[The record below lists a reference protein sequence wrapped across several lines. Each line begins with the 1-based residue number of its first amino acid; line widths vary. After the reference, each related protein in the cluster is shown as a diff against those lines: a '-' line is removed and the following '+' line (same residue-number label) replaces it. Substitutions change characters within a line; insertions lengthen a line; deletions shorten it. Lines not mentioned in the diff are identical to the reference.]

1 MIQEEDLD
9 MMEKTQ
15 QADCIAEN
23 KLRQMIN
30 DAKTCLEGLRPY
42 TTHVAQ
48 LALEDMIQQAEA
60 VVNQGEND
68 KNDESGLLPFTTKR
82 EFGDWHWNKED
93 ACQFAAKRYTM
104 ASVWFEPG
112 KAYSTYGLEDAL
124 AWFQTQDLRKP
135 LAVSEIE
142 KDNDSNL
149 SGKFTLSMAET
160 CEYYEKKCREF
171 LANVT
176 YGDSIG
182 QYSKSAGEA
191 LLQALNQLTKIRKE
205 NTKKTAENSVNP
217 DDTTIIAQALAACLN
232 ALWELRT
239 SRVLRSEI
247 NLELNSESG
256 GNLLLSAAQM
266 EEICHKIESDPLTK
280 SQYEQIKAL
289 ADSASL
295 EQRKSAYRALFA
307 PSDDY
312 EQLNREFVIKTNA
325 DNRPSFAIPKG
336 TVSAS
341 FALRLPREDNERD
354 GLGHIQVWNIGLKAS
369 EGENIHLDIE
379 TSNSIENLNSI
390 ENSNSI
396 ATSNRTEANEKV
408 KTDKESSGRVTLCNP
423 TSDHED
429 VWTYDKEILL
439 RDDAIYTVM
448 FDAKQDGKFKTGMQI
463 EITFFDK
470 NGKELGTYAE
480 TFNRKA
486 WLNTGLYNLYT
497 QCDAICYW
505 YTKDPTYA
513 EKSKIEMLHFLDDF
527 CQGAHHWLRYN
538 ERPEGSDA
546 YGGVQGGRILFT
558 IAVAYSMIRDSGVWS
573 KKETDRF
580 YGLVSYMLR
589 YLADLRDRTLL
600 TKERAQRGSSN
611 WQTDMH
617 IGAAAIMMA
626 IPDFP
631 NRKLWMYNS
640 EAVLRAQL
648 DYKLNADGSWPE
660 SLRYHFASLEHFS
673 LYARL
678 WERESGENWFVSK
691 NTDMPGLL
699 DMFRYPL
706 YTQTPPYA
714 YFNDCIA
721 TPPFGDHKLGNG
733 SEFALYGLYCD
744 QVAQYDK
751 DTAQK
756 MYATWCRA
764 KKPVKA
770 FWGESVTLENLMYP
784 STQQNGANASNLSKT
799 ADLVNSA
806 DSTNQADGHTYG
818 LDLTSCASFP
828 DSGIYVFRDHFGTP
842 QENYLAVMS
851 SPKKIGHGHKDQG
864 AFIYYYHCIP
874 VIMDSGIEGYFEAST
889 PWHICSY
896 SHAVMQFEAAPHG
909 PIKKTAGFINL
920 NAGTYSLERGWND
933 EPDCSKVTQLCLR
946 DKTDEKQDE
955 EKIEEQTSDK
965 SDSCE
970 SISMEIKNP
979 MGDGIQH
986 RTITIDH
993 LAETVT
999 IQDTVTDF
1007 SGQVLFNFPILA
1019 KSAVQNE
1026 NEILAD
1032 GYYGVKIKITIYSKA
1047 ESVVVEPGRATPMA
1061 PDANDHTDLLYL
1073 RIKAKAE
1080 DGVAIT
1086 IAPNK

>member
-1 MIQEEDLD
+1 MITHRLEKQFCKFQEEDSD
-9 MMEKTQ
+9 MIEK
-15 QADCIAEN
+15 ELR
-23 KLRQMIN
+23 KLIGE
-30 DAKTCLEGLRPY
+30 AKACLTDLRPY

-60 VVNQGEND
+60 AVNQDEND
-68 KNDESGLLPFTTKR
+68 ACGLLPFTTKR

-93 ACQFAAKRYTM
+93 ACNFAKKRYTM
-104 ASVWFEPG
+104 ASVFFEPR
-112 KAYSTYGLEDAL
+112 KVYSTYGLEDAL
-124 AWFQTQDLRKP
+124 AWFKTQDLRKP
-135 LAVSEIE
+135 LAASEINE
-142 KDNDSNL
+142 KSYE
-149 SGKFTLSMAET
+149 KQACEFLSMAET
-160 CEYYEKKCREF
+160 CEYYEKICREF

-176 YGDSIG
+176 YGEAIG
-182 QYSKSAGEA
+182 QYSSSAGEA
-191 LLQALNQLTKIRKE
+191 LSQALNQLTKARKE
-205 NTKKTAENSVNP
+205 NEKSTADNSENT
-217 DDTTIIAQALAACLN
+217 DTTASTIASAATSTIAKALAACLN
-232 ALWELRT
+232 ALWELRL
-239 SRVLRSEI
+239 SRVLCSES
-247 NLELNSESG
+247 NLESG
-256 GNLLLSAAQM
+256 GNILLSAAHM
-266 EEICHKIESDPLTK
+266 EEIRHKIESDPLTK
-280 SQYEQIKAL
+280 GQYEQIKAL

-295 EQRKSAYRALFA
+295 EQRKSAYSALFA
-307 PSDDY
+307 TSDNY
-312 EQLNREFVIKTNA
+312 EQLNREFVIETSA
-325 DNRPSFAIPKG
+325 GNRPSFAVPKK
-336 TVSAS
+336 TVSAL
-341 FALRLPREDNERD
+341 FALRLLREDNERD

-379 TSNSIENLNSI
+379 TANSLEV
-390 ENSNSI
+390 
-396 ATSNRTEANEKV
+396 NERKTAVCKV
-408 KTDKESSGRVTLCNP
+408 KLCNK
-423 TSDHED
+423 TSDNEA
-429 VWTYDKEILL
+429 VWIYDKAIAM

-448 FDAKQDGKFKTGMQI
+448 FDAKQDGKLKKGMQI
-463 EITFFDK
+463 ELTFFDK
-470 NGKELGTYAE
+470 DGKKLGTRE
-480 TFNRKA
+480 ENFNRKA
-486 WLNTGLYNLYT
+486 WLDVKKYNLYT

-505 YTKDPTYA
+505 YTKNTAYA

-558 IAVAYSMIRDSGVWS
+558 IAVAYSMIRDSGVWN
-573 KKETDRF
+573 KEEKERF

-600 TKERAQRGSSN
+600 TNERAQRGSSN

-617 IGAAAIMMA
+617 IGSAAIMMA

-660 SLRYHFASLEHFS
+660 SPRYHFASLEHFS

-678 WERESGENWFVSK
+678 WERESGENWFISK
-691 NTDMPGLL
+691 NANMPGLI

-714 YFNDCIA
+714 YFNDSIA

-733 SEFALYGLYCD
+733 TEFALYGLYCD

-764 KKPVKA
+764 NKPVKG
-770 FWGESVTLENLMYP
+770 FWGESVTLENLMYS
-784 STQQNGANASNLSKT
+784 STLQGGANAPASF
-799 ADLVNSA
+799 DLK
-806 DSTNQADGHTYG
+806 
-818 LDLTSCASFP
+818 SCASFP
-828 DSGIYVFRDHFGTP
+828 NSGIYVFRDHFGTP

-851 SPKKIGHGHKDQG
+851 SPKNIGHGHKDQG

-896 SHAVMQFEAAPHG
+896 SHAVMQFEAPPHG
-909 PIKKTAGFINL
+909 PIEKTAGFINL
-920 NAGTYSLERGWND
+920 SAGTYSLERGWND
-933 EPDCSKVTQLCLR
+933 APDCSKVTQLCLN
-946 DKTDEKQDE
+946 DKN
-955 EKIEEQTSDK
+955 
-965 SDSCE
+965 DSCE

-979 MGDGIQH
+979 KGDGLQH
-986 RTITIDH
+986 RKIMIDH

-999 IQDTVTDF
+999 VQDTVTDF
-1007 SGQVLFNFPILA
+1007 SGQVLFNLPILA
-1019 KSAVQNE
+1019 KSAVQNG

-1032 GYYGVKIKITIYSKA
+1032 GYYGVKIKITIHSNA
-1047 ESVVVEPGRATPMA
+1047 ESVVIESGRATPMA
-1061 PDANDHTDLLYL
+1061 PGANDHTDLLYL

-1086 IAPNK
+1086 IAPYKER

>member
-1 MIQEEDLD
+1 MIENELRKLIQESKACL
-9 MMEKTQ
+9 
-15 QADCIAEN
+15 AD
-23 KLRQMIN
+23 
-30 DAKTCLEGLRPY
+30 LRPY
-42 TTHVAQ
+42 TTYVAQ
-48 LALEDMIQQAEA
+48 LALEDMIQQAEVA
-60 VVNQGEND
+60 VNQDEND
-68 KNDESGLLPFTTKR
+68 ECGLLPFTTKR

-93 ACQFAAKRYTM
+93 ACQFAKKRYTM

-124 AWFQTQDLRKP
+124 AWFKTQDLRKP
-135 LAVSEIE
+135 LAVSEINE
-142 KDNDSNL
+142 KSYE
-149 SGKFTLSMAET
+149 KQACEFLSMAET
-160 CEYYEKKCREF
+160 CEYYEKICREF
-171 LANVT
+171 LNNMT
-176 YGDSIG
+176 YGNSIG
-182 QYSKSAGEA
+182 QYSNLAGEA
-191 LLQALNQLTKIRKE
+191 LSQALNQLTKIREE
-205 NTKKTAENSVNP
+205 NTDITA
-217 DDTTIIAQALAACLN
+217 IAKELAACLN
-232 ALWELRT
+232 ALWELRL
-239 SRVLRSEI
+239 SRVLCSESD
-247 NLELNSESG
+247 LESG
-256 GNLLLSAAQM
+256 GNILLSAAQM
-266 EEICHKIESDPLTK
+266 EEIRHKIESDSLTK
-280 SQYEQIKAL
+280 GQYEQIKAV

-295 EQRKSAYRALFA
+295 EQRKSAYSALFA
-307 PSDDY
+307 TSDNY
-312 EQLNREFVIKTNA
+312 EQLNREFVIETSA
-325 DNRPSFAIPKG
+325 GNRPSFAVPKG

-369 EGENIHLDIE
+369 EGKNILLE
-379 TSNSIENLNSI
+379 TKDTV
-390 ENSNSI
+390 
-396 ATSNRTEANEKV
+396 A
-408 KTDKESSGRVTLCNP
+408 LCNK
-423 TSDHED
+423 TSDHEA
-429 VWTYDKEILL
+429 VWIYDKEIFL

-448 FDAKQDGKFKTGMQI
+448 FDAKQDGKLKKGMQI
-463 EITFFDK
+463 ELTFFDK
-470 NGKELGTYAE
+470 DGKKLGTRE
-480 TFNRKA
+480 EDFNRKA
-486 WLNTGLYNLYT
+486 WLYVKKYNLYT

-505 YTKDPTYA
+505 YTKDTAYA

-558 IAVAYSMIRDSGVWS
+558 IAVAYSMIRDSGVWN
-573 KKETDRF
+573 KEEKDRF

-617 IGAAAIMMA
+617 IGSAAIMMA

-660 SLRYHFASLEHFS
+660 SPRYHFASLEHFS

-678 WERESGENWFVSK
+678 WERESGENWFISR
-691 NTDMPGLL
+691 NANMPGLI

-714 YFNDCIA
+714 YFNDSIA

-733 SEFALYGLYCD
+733 TEFALYGLYCD
-744 QVAQYDK
+744 QVAQYDR

-764 KKPVKA
+764 NKPVKG
-770 FWGESVTLENLMYP
+770 FWGESVTLENLMYS
-784 STQQNGANASNLSKT
+784 STLQGEANTPASLE
-799 ADLVNSA
+799 
-806 DSTNQADGHTYG
+806 
-818 LDLTSCASFP
+818 LTSCAAFP
-828 DSGIYVFRDHFGTP
+828 NSGIYVFRDHFGTP

-851 SPKKIGHGHKDQG
+851 SPKRIGHGHKDQG

-896 SHAVMQFEAAPHG
+896 SHAVMQFEAPPHG
-909 PIKKTAGFINL
+909 PIKKTSGFINL
-920 NAGTYSLERGWND
+920 SAGTYSLERGWND
-933 EPDCSKVTQLCLR
+933 GPDCSKVTQLCLD
-946 DKTDEKQDE
+946 DKN
-955 EKIEEQTSDK
+955 
-965 SDSCE
+965 DSCE

-979 MGDGIQH
+979 KGCGVQH
-986 RTITIDH
+986 RKITINH
-993 LAETVT
+993 RAETVT
-999 IQDTVTDF
+999 VQDTVTDF
-1007 SGQVLFNFPILA
+1007 SDNVLFNLPILA

-1032 GYYGVKIKITIYSKA
+1032 GYYGVKIKITIHSNT
-1047 ESVVVEPGRATPMA
+1047 ESVVIESGRATPMA
-1061 PDANDHTDLLYL
+1061 PGANDHTDLLYL

-1086 IAPNK
+1086 IAPYEAN

>member
-1 MIQEEDLD
+1 MTAQQELKIWIIEA
-9 MMEKTQ
+9 TQ
-15 QADCIAEN
+15 
-23 KLRQMIN
+23 
-30 DAKTCLEGLRPY
+30 CLTELSPY

-60 VVNQGEND
+60 AVAIADNAQNNGASCE
-68 KNDESGLLPFTTKR
+68 EILPFTSKR
-82 EFGDWHWNKED
+82 EFGDWHWNKAD
-93 ACQFAAKRYTM
+93 ACQFATKRYTM

-112 KAYSTYGLEDAL
+112 KVYSTYGLEDAL
-124 AWFQTQDLRKP
+124 EWFKTQDLRKP

-142 KDNDSNL
+142 KNNDANQ
-149 SGKFTLSMAET
+149 SGKLELSMVET
-160 CEYYEKKCREF
+160 CEYYEKICREF
-171 LANVT
+171 LSNVT
-176 YGDSIG
+176 YGESIG
-182 QYSKSAGEA
+182 QYSNVAGNA
-191 LLQALNQLTKIRKE
+191 LSQALNQLTKIREE
-205 NTKKTAENSVNP
+205 NKKSTADTSVNTDDTTVSPDDATANP
-217 DDTTIIAQALAACLN
+217 DDTTAIAKALAACLN

-247 NLELNSESG
+247 NSELNSELG

-266 EEICHKIESDPLTK
+266 EEIRQKIESDPLTK
-280 SQYEQIKAL
+280 DQYEQIKAL

-312 EQLNREFVIKTNA
+312 EQLNREFVIETSA
-325 DNRPSFAIPKG
+325 GNRPSFAVPKG

-341 FALRLPREDNERD
+341 FTLRLPREDNERD
-354 GLGHIQVWNIGLKAS
+354 GLGLIQVWNIGLKAS

-379 TSNSIENLNSI
+379 TANSLEM
-390 ENSNSI
+390 
-396 ATSNRTEANEKV
+396 NERA
-408 KTDKESSGRVTLCNP
+408 ESVRRVTLCNP
-423 TSDHED
+423 TSDHEA
-429 VWTYDKEILL
+429 VWTYDKAISL

-448 FDAKQDGKFKTGMQI
+448 FDAKQDGKLKADMQI
-463 EITFFDK
+463 ELTFFDK
-470 NGKELGTYAE
+470 DGKKLGTRE
-480 TFNRKA
+480 EHFNRKA
-486 WLNTGLYNLYT
+486 WLDVKKYNLYT

-505 YTKDPTYA
+505 YTKDTTYA

-573 KKETDRF
+573 KEETERF

-617 IGAAAIMMA
+617 IGTAAIMMA

-631 NRKLWMYNS
+631 NRKIWMYNS

-691 NTDMPGLL
+691 NANMPGLL

-744 QVAQYDK
+744 QVAQYDR

-764 KKPVKA
+764 KKPVKG

-784 STQQNGANASNLSKT
+784 STPQEAT
-799 ADLVNSA
+799 NSVE
-806 DSTNQADGHTYG
+806 G
-818 LDLTSCASFP
+818 LALTSCASFP

-842 QENYLAVMS
+842 KENYLAVMS

-896 SHAVMQFEAAPHG
+896 SHAVMQFEAPPHG
-909 PIKKTAGFINL
+909 PIEKTAGFINL
-920 NAGTYSLERGWND
+920 SAGTYSLERGWND
-933 EPDCSKVTQLCLR
+933 GPDYSKVTQLCLR
-946 DKTDEKQDE
+946 DKNDN
-955 EKIEEQTSDK
+955 
-965 SDSCE
+965 CE
-970 SISMEIKNP
+970 SISMEIKNSK
-979 MGDGIQH
+979 GDGIQH

-999 IQDTVTDF
+999 VQDTVTDF
-1007 SGQVLFNFPILA
+1007 SGKVLFNLPILA
-1019 KSAVQNE
+1019 KSAVQNG

-1032 GYYGVKIKITIYSKA
+1032 GYYGVKIKITIHSKA
-1047 ESVVVEPGRATPMA
+1047 ESVVIEPGRATPMA

-1086 IAPNK
+1086 IAPYQEKSR

>member
-1 MIQEEDLD
+1 MIESELR
-9 MMEKTQ
+9 
-15 QADCIAEN
+15 
-23 KLRQMIN
+23 KLIGE
-30 DAKTCLEGLRPY
+30 AKTCLADLRPY

-60 VVNQGEND
+60 AVNQDEND
-68 KNDESGLLPFTTKR
+68 ACGLLPFTTKR

-93 ACQFAAKRYTM
+93 ACNFAKKRYTM
-104 ASVWFEPG
+104 ASVFFEPR
-112 KAYSTYGLEDAL
+112 KVYSTYGLEDAL
-124 AWFQTQDLRKP
+124 AWFKTQDLRKP
-135 LAVSEIE
+135 LAASEINE
-142 KDNDSNL
+142 KSYE
-149 SGKFTLSMAET
+149 KQACEFLSMAET
-160 CEYYEKKCREF
+160 CEYYEKICREF

-176 YGDSIG
+176 YGEAIG
-182 QYSKSAGEA
+182 QYSSSAGEA
-191 LLQALNQLTKIRKE
+191 LSQALNQLTKARKE
-205 NTKKTAENSVNP
+205 NEKSTADNSENT
-217 DDTTIIAQALAACLN
+217 DTTASTIASAATSTIAKALAACLN
-232 ALWELRT
+232 ALWELRL
-239 SRVLRSEI
+239 SRVLCSES
-247 NLELNSESG
+247 NLESG
-256 GNLLLSAAQM
+256 GNILLSAAQM
-266 EEICHKIESDPLTK
+266 EEIRHKIESDPLTK
-280 SQYEQIKAL
+280 CQYEQIKAL

-295 EQRKSAYRALFA
+295 EQRKSAYSALFA
-307 PSDDY
+307 TSDNY
-312 EQLNREFVIKTNA
+312 EQLNREFVIETSA
-325 DNRPSFAIPKG
+325 GNRPSFAVPTG

-341 FALRLPREDNERD
+341 FTLRLPREDNERD

-379 TSNSIENLNSI
+379 T
-390 ENSNSI
+390 ENSL
-396 ATSNRTEANEKV
+396 EVNECA
-408 KTDKESSGRVTLCNP
+408 ESVRRVTLCNK

-429 VWTYDKEILL
+429 VWTYDKEISL

-448 FDAKQDGKFKTGMQI
+448 FDAKQDGKLKKGMQI
-463 EITFFDK
+463 ELTFFDK
-470 NGKELGTYAE
+470 DGNKLGTRE
-480 TFNRKA
+480 ENFNRKA
-486 WLNTGLYNLYT
+486 WLDVKKYNLYT

-505 YTKDPTYA
+505 YTKNTAYA

-558 IAVAYSMIRDSGVWS
+558 IAVAYSMIRDSGVWN
-573 KKETDRF
+573 KEEKERF

-600 TKERAQRGSSN
+600 TNERAQRGSSN

-617 IGAAAIMMA
+617 IGSAAIMMA

-660 SLRYHFASLEHFS
+660 SPRYHFASLEHFS

-678 WERESGENWFVSK
+678 WERESGENWFISK
-691 NTDMPGLL
+691 NANMPGLI

-714 YFNDCIA
+714 YFNDSIA

-733 SEFALYGLYCD
+733 TEFALYGLYCD

-764 KKPVKA
+764 NKPVKG
-770 FWGESVTLENLMYP
+770 FWGESVTLENLMYS
-784 STQQNGANASNLSKT
+784 STLQGGANAPAS
-799 ADLVNSA
+799 
-806 DSTNQADGHTYG
+806 

-828 DSGIYVFRDHFGTP
+828 NSGIYVFRDHFGTP

-851 SPKKIGHGHKDQG
+851 SPKNIGHGHKDQG

-896 SHAVMQFEAAPHG
+896 SHAVMQFEAPPHG
-909 PIKKTAGFINL
+909 PIEKTAGFINL
-920 NAGTYSLERGWND
+920 SAGTYSLERGWND
-933 EPDCSKVTQLCLR
+933 APDCSKVTQLCLN
-946 DKTDEKQDE
+946 DKN
-955 EKIEEQTSDK
+955 
-965 SDSCE
+965 DSCE

-979 MGDGIQH
+979 KGDGLQH
-986 RTITIDH
+986 RKIMIDH

-999 IQDTVTDF
+999 VQDTVTDF
-1007 SGQVLFNFPILA
+1007 SGQVLFNLPILA
-1019 KSAVQNE
+1019 KSAVQNG

-1032 GYYGVKIKITIYSKA
+1032 GYYGVKIKITIHSNA
-1047 ESVVVEPGRATPMA
+1047 ESVVIESGRATPMA
-1061 PDANDHTDLLYL
+1061 PGANDHTDLLYL

-1086 IAPNK
+1086 IAPYKER

>member
-1 MIQEEDLD
+1 MIENELRKLIQESKACL
-9 MMEKTQ
+9 
-15 QADCIAEN
+15 AD
-23 KLRQMIN
+23 
-30 DAKTCLEGLRPY
+30 LRPY
-42 TTHVAQ
+42 TTYVAQ

-60 VVNQGEND
+60 AVNQDEND
-68 KNDESGLLPFTTKR
+68 ECGLLPFTTKR

-93 ACQFAAKRYTM
+93 ACQFAKKRYTM

-124 AWFQTQDLRKP
+124 AWFKTQDLRKP
-135 LAVSEIE
+135 LAVSEINE
-142 KDNDSNL
+142 KSYEKQACEFL
-149 SGKFTLSMAET
+149 PMAET
-160 CEYYEKKCREF
+160 CEYYEKICREF
-171 LANVT
+171 LNNIT
-176 YGDSIG
+176 YGNSIG
-182 QYSKSAGEA
+182 QYSNLAGEA
-191 LLQALNQLTKIRKE
+191 LSQALNQLTKIREE
-205 NTKKTAENSVNP
+205 NTDITA
-217 DDTTIIAQALAACLN
+217 IAKELAACLN
-232 ALWELRT
+232 ALWELRL
-239 SRVLRSEI
+239 SRVLCSES
-247 NLELNSESG
+247 NLESG
-256 GNLLLSAAQM
+256 GNILLSAAQM
-266 EEICHKIESDPLTK
+266 EEIRHKIESDSLTK
-280 SQYEQIKAL
+280 GQYEQIKAV

-295 EQRKSAYRALFA
+295 EQRKSAYSALFA
-307 PSDDY
+307 TIDDY
-312 EQLNREFVIKTNA
+312 EQLNREFVIETSA
-325 DNRPSFAIPKG
+325 GNRPSFAVPKG

-341 FALRLPREDNERD
+341 FTLRLPCEDNERD

-369 EGENIHLDIE
+369 EGKNILLE
-379 TSNSIENLNSI
+379 TKD
-390 ENSNSI
+390 
-396 ATSNRTEANEKV
+396 T
-408 KTDKESSGRVTLCNP
+408 VTLCNK
-423 TSDHED
+423 TSDHEA
-429 VWTYDKEILL
+429 VWIYDKEIFL

-448 FDAKQDGKFKTGMQI
+448 FDAKQDGKLKKGMQI
-463 EITFFDK
+463 ELTFFDK
-470 NGKELGTYAE
+470 DGKKLGTRE
-480 TFNRKA
+480 EDFNRKA
-486 WLNTGLYNLYT
+486 WLYVKKYNLYT

-505 YTKDPTYA
+505 YTKDTAYA

-558 IAVAYSMIRDSGVWS
+558 IAVAYSMIRDSGVWN
-573 KKETDRF
+573 KEEKDRF

-600 TKERAQRGSSN
+600 TKERAQRGSSI

-617 IGAAAIMMA
+617 IGSAAIMMA

-660 SLRYHFASLEHFS
+660 SPRYHFASLEHFS

-678 WERESGENWFVSK
+678 WERESGENWFISR
-691 NTDMPGLL
+691 NANMPGLI

-714 YFNDCIA
+714 YFNDSIA

-733 SEFALYGLYCD
+733 TEFALYGLYCD
-744 QVAQYDK
+744 QVAQYDR

-764 KKPVKA
+764 NKPVKG
-770 FWGESVTLENLMYP
+770 FWGESVTLENLMYS
-784 STQQNGANASNLSKT
+784 STLQGEANTPASLE
-799 ADLVNSA
+799 
-806 DSTNQADGHTYG
+806 
-818 LDLTSCASFP
+818 LTSCAAFP
-828 DSGIYVFRDHFGTP
+828 NSGIYVFRDHFGTP

-851 SPKKIGHGHKDQG
+851 SPKRIGHGHKDQG

-896 SHAVMQFEAAPHG
+896 SHAVMQFEAPPHG
-909 PIKKTAGFINL
+909 PIKKTSGFINL
-920 NAGTYSLERGWND
+920 SAGTYSLERGWND
-933 EPDCSKVTQLCLR
+933 GPDCSKVTQLCLD
-946 DKTDEKQDE
+946 DKN
-955 EKIEEQTSDK
+955 
-965 SDSCE
+965 DSCE
-970 SISMEIKNP
+970 SISMEIENP
-979 MGDGIQH
+979 KGCGVQH
-986 RTITIDH
+986 RKITINH
-993 LAETVT
+993 RAETVT
-999 IQDTVTDF
+999 VQDTVTDF
-1007 SGQVLFNFPILA
+1007 SDNVLFNLPILA

-1032 GYYGVKIKITIYSKA
+1032 GYYGVKIKITIHSNT
-1047 ESVVVEPGRATPMA
+1047 ESVVIESGRATPMA
-1061 PDANDHTDLLYL
+1061 PGANDHTDLLYL

-1086 IAPNK
+1086 IAPYEAN

>member
-1 MIQEEDLD
+1 MIENELRKLIQESKACL
-9 MMEKTQ
+9 
-15 QADCIAEN
+15 AD
-23 KLRQMIN
+23 
-30 DAKTCLEGLRPY
+30 LRPY
-42 TTHVAQ
+42 TTYVAQ
-48 LALEDMIQQAEA
+48 LALEDMIQQAEVA
-60 VVNQGEND
+60 VNQDEND
-68 KNDESGLLPFTTKR
+68 ECGLLPFTTKR

-93 ACQFAAKRYTM
+93 ACQFAKKRYTM

-124 AWFQTQDLRKP
+124 AWFKTQDLRKP
-135 LAVSEIE
+135 LAVSEINE
-142 KDNDSNL
+142 KSYE
-149 SGKFTLSMAET
+149 KQACEFLSMAET
-160 CEYYEKKCREF
+160 CEYYEKICREF
-171 LANVT
+171 LNNMT
-176 YGDSIG
+176 YGNSIG
-182 QYSKSAGEA
+182 QYSNLAGEA
-191 LLQALNQLTKIRKE
+191 LSQALNQLTKIREE
-205 NTKKTAENSVNP
+205 NTDITA
-217 DDTTIIAQALAACLN
+217 IAKELAACLN
-232 ALWELRT
+232 ALWELRL
-239 SRVLRSEI
+239 SRVLCSES
-247 NLELNSESG
+247 NLESG
-256 GNLLLSAAQM
+256 GNILLSAAQM
-266 EEICHKIESDPLTK
+266 EEIRHKIESDSLTK
-280 SQYEQIKAL
+280 GQYEQIKAV

-295 EQRKSAYRALFA
+295 EQRKSAYSALFA
-307 PSDDY
+307 TSDNY
-312 EQLNREFVIKTNA
+312 EQLNREFVIETSA
-325 DNRPSFAIPKG
+325 GNRPSFAVPKG

-369 EGENIHLDIE
+369 EGKNILLE
-379 TSNSIENLNSI
+379 TKDTV
-390 ENSNSI
+390 
-396 ATSNRTEANEKV
+396 A
-408 KTDKESSGRVTLCNP
+408 LCNK
-423 TSDHED
+423 TSDHEA
-429 VWTYDKEILL
+429 VWIYDKEIFL

-448 FDAKQDGKFKTGMQI
+448 FDAKQDGKLKKGMQI
-463 EITFFDK
+463 ELTFFDK
-470 NGKELGTYAE
+470 DGKKLGTRE
-480 TFNRKA
+480 IDFNRKA
-486 WLNTGLYNLYT
+486 WLYVKKYNLYT

-505 YTKDPTYA
+505 YTKDTAYA

-558 IAVAYSMIRDSGVWS
+558 IAVAYSMIRDSGVWN
-573 KKETDRF
+573 KEEKDRF

-617 IGAAAIMMA
+617 IGSAAIMMA

-660 SLRYHFASLEHFS
+660 SPRYHFASLEHFS

-678 WERESGENWFVSK
+678 WERESGENWFISR
-691 NTDMPGLL
+691 NANMPGLI

-714 YFNDCIA
+714 YFNDSIA

-733 SEFALYGLYCD
+733 TEFALYGLYCD
-744 QVAQYDK
+744 QVAQYDR

-764 KKPVKA
+764 NKPVKG
-770 FWGESVTLENLMYP
+770 FWGESVTLENLMYS
-784 STQQNGANASNLSKT
+784 STLQGEANTPASLE
-799 ADLVNSA
+799 
-806 DSTNQADGHTYG
+806 
-818 LDLTSCASFP
+818 LTSCAAFP
-828 DSGIYVFRDHFGTP
+828 NSGIYVFRDHFGTP

-851 SPKKIGHGHKDQG
+851 SPKRIGHGHKDQG

-896 SHAVMQFEAAPHG
+896 SHAVMQFEAPPHG
-909 PIKKTAGFINL
+909 PIKKTSGFINL
-920 NAGTYSLERGWND
+920 SAGTYSLERGWND
-933 EPDCSKVTQLCLR
+933 GPDCSKVTQLCLD
-946 DKTDEKQDE
+946 DKN
-955 EKIEEQTSDK
+955 
-965 SDSCE
+965 DSCE

-979 MGDGIQH
+979 KGCGVQH
-986 RTITIDH
+986 RKITINH
-993 LAETVT
+993 RAETVT
-999 IQDTVTDF
+999 VQDTVTDF
-1007 SGQVLFNFPILA
+1007 SDNVLFNLPILA

-1032 GYYGVKIKITIYSKA
+1032 GYYGVKIKITIHSNT
-1047 ESVVVEPGRATPMA
+1047 ESVVIESGRATPMA
-1061 PDANDHTDLLYL
+1061 PGANDHTDLLYL

-1086 IAPNK
+1086 IAPYEAN

>member
-1 MIQEEDLD
+1 MIENELRKLIQESKACL
-9 MMEKTQ
+9 
-15 QADCIAEN
+15 AD
-23 KLRQMIN
+23 
-30 DAKTCLEGLRPY
+30 LRPY
-42 TTHVAQ
+42 TTYVAQ

-60 VVNQGEND
+60 AVNQDEND
-68 KNDESGLLPFTTKR
+68 ECGLLPFTTKR

-93 ACQFAAKRYTM
+93 ACQFAKKRYTM

-124 AWFQTQDLRKP
+124 AWFKTQDLRKP
-135 LAVSEIE
+135 LAVSEINE
-142 KDNDSNL
+142 KSYEKQACEFL
-149 SGKFTLSMAET
+149 PMAET
-160 CEYYEKKCREF
+160 CEYYEKICREF
-171 LANVT
+171 LNNIT
-176 YGDSIG
+176 YGNSIG
-182 QYSKSAGEA
+182 QYSNLAGEA
-191 LLQALNQLTKIRKE
+191 LSQALNQLTKIREE
-205 NTKKTAENSVNP
+205 NTDITA
-217 DDTTIIAQALAACLN
+217 IAKELAACLN
-232 ALWELRT
+232 ALWELRL
-239 SRVLRSEI
+239 SRVLCSES
-247 NLELNSESG
+247 NLESG
-256 GNLLLSAAQM
+256 GNILLSAAQM
-266 EEICHKIESDPLTK
+266 EEIRHKIESDSLTK
-280 SQYEQIKAL
+280 GQYEQIKAV

-295 EQRKSAYRALFA
+295 EQRKSAYSALFA
-307 PSDDY
+307 TIDDY
-312 EQLNREFVIKTNA
+312 EQLNREFVIETSA
-325 DNRPSFAIPKG
+325 GNRPSFAVPKG

-341 FALRLPREDNERD
+341 FTLRLPCEDNERD

-369 EGENIHLDIE
+369 EGKNILLE
-379 TSNSIENLNSI
+379 TKD
-390 ENSNSI
+390 
-396 ATSNRTEANEKV
+396 T
-408 KTDKESSGRVTLCNP
+408 VTLCNK
-423 TSDHED
+423 TSDHEA
-429 VWTYDKEILL
+429 VWIYDKEIFL

-448 FDAKQDGKFKTGMQI
+448 FDAKQDGKLKKGMQI
-463 EITFFDK
+463 ELTFFDK
-470 NGKELGTYAE
+470 DGKKLGTRE
-480 TFNRKA
+480 EDFNRKA
-486 WLNTGLYNLYT
+486 WLYVKKYNLYT

-505 YTKDPTYA
+505 YTKDTAYA

-558 IAVAYSMIRDSGVWS
+558 IAVAYSMIRDSGVWN
-573 KKETDRF
+573 KEEKDRF

-617 IGAAAIMMA
+617 IGSAAIMMA

-660 SLRYHFASLEHFS
+660 SPRYHFASLEHFS

-678 WERESGENWFVSK
+678 WERESGENWFISR
-691 NTDMPGLL
+691 NANMPGLI

-714 YFNDCIA
+714 YFNDSIA

-733 SEFALYGLYCD
+733 TEFALYGLYCD
-744 QVAQYDK
+744 QVAQYDR

-764 KKPVKA
+764 NKPVKG
-770 FWGESVTLENLMYP
+770 FWGESVTLENLMYS
-784 STQQNGANASNLSKT
+784 STLQGEANTPASLE
-799 ADLVNSA
+799 
-806 DSTNQADGHTYG
+806 
-818 LDLTSCASFP
+818 LTSCAAFP
-828 DSGIYVFRDHFGTP
+828 NSGIYVFRDHFGTP

-851 SPKKIGHGHKDQG
+851 SPERIGHGHKDQG

-896 SHAVMQFEAAPHG
+896 SHAVMQFEAPPHG
-909 PIKKTAGFINL
+909 PIKKTSGFINL
-920 NAGTYSLERGWND
+920 SAGTYSLERGWND
-933 EPDCSKVTQLCLR
+933 GPDCSKVTQLCLD
-946 DKTDEKQDE
+946 DKN
-955 EKIEEQTSDK
+955 
-965 SDSCE
+965 DSCE
-970 SISMEIKNP
+970 SISMEIENP
-979 MGDGIQH
+979 KGCGVQH
-986 RTITIDH
+986 RKITINH
-993 LAETVT
+993 RAETVT
-999 IQDTVTDF
+999 VQDTVTDF
-1007 SGQVLFNFPILA
+1007 SDNVLFNLPILA

-1032 GYYGVKIKITIYSKA
+1032 GYYGVKIKITIHSNT
-1047 ESVVVEPGRATPMA
+1047 ESVVIESGRATPMA
-1061 PDANDHTDLLYL
+1061 PGANDHTDLLYL

-1086 IAPNK
+1086 IAPYEAN

>member
-1 MIQEEDLD
+1 MIENELRKLIQESKACL
-9 MMEKTQ
+9 
-15 QADCIAEN
+15 AD
-23 KLRQMIN
+23 
-30 DAKTCLEGLRPY
+30 LRPY
-42 TTHVAQ
+42 TTYVAQ

-60 VVNQGEND
+60 AVNQDEND
-68 KNDESGLLPFTTKR
+68 ECGLLPFTTKR

-93 ACQFAAKRYTM
+93 ACQFAKKRYTM

-124 AWFQTQDLRKP
+124 AWFKTQDLRKP
-135 LAVSEIE
+135 LAVSEINE
-142 KDNDSNL
+142 KSYEKQACEFL
-149 SGKFTLSMAET
+149 PMAET
-160 CEYYEKKCREF
+160 CEYYEKICREF
-171 LANVT
+171 LNNIT
-176 YGDSIG
+176 YGNSIG
-182 QYSKSAGEA
+182 QYSNLAGEA
-191 LLQALNQLTKIRKE
+191 LSQALNQLTKIREE
-205 NTKKTAENSVNP
+205 NTDITA
-217 DDTTIIAQALAACLN
+217 IAKELAACLN
-232 ALWELRT
+232 ALWELRL
-239 SRVLRSEI
+239 SRVLCSES
-247 NLELNSESG
+247 NLESG
-256 GNLLLSAAQM
+256 GNILLSAAQM
-266 EEICHKIESDPLTK
+266 EEIRHKIESDSLTK
-280 SQYEQIKAL
+280 GQYEQIKAV

-295 EQRKSAYRALFA
+295 EQRKSAYSALFA
-307 PSDDY
+307 TIDDY
-312 EQLNREFVIKTNA
+312 EQLNREFVIETSA
-325 DNRPSFAIPKG
+325 GNRPSFAVPKG

-341 FALRLPREDNERD
+341 FTLRLPCEDNERD

-369 EGENIHLDIE
+369 EGKNILLE
-379 TSNSIENLNSI
+379 TKDTV
-390 ENSNSI
+390 
-396 ATSNRTEANEKV
+396 A
-408 KTDKESSGRVTLCNP
+408 LCNK
-423 TSDHED
+423 TSDHEA
-429 VWTYDKEILL
+429 VWIYDKEIFL

-448 FDAKQDGKFKTGMQI
+448 FDAKQDGKLKKGMQI
-463 EITFFDK
+463 ELTFFDK
-470 NGKELGTYAE
+470 DGKKLGTRE
-480 TFNRKA
+480 EDFNRKA
-486 WLNTGLYNLYT
+486 WLYVKKYNLYT

-505 YTKDPTYA
+505 YTKDTAYA

-558 IAVAYSMIRDSGVWS
+558 IAVAYSMIRDSGVWN
-573 KKETDRF
+573 KEEKDRF

-617 IGAAAIMMA
+617 IGSAAIMMA

-660 SLRYHFASLEHFS
+660 SPRYHFASLEHFS

-678 WERESGENWFVSK
+678 WERESGENWFISR
-691 NTDMPGLL
+691 NANMPGLI

-714 YFNDCIA
+714 YFNDSIA

-733 SEFALYGLYCD
+733 TEFALYGLYCD
-744 QVAQYDK
+744 QVAQYDR

-764 KKPVKA
+764 NKPVKG
-770 FWGESVTLENLMYP
+770 FWGESVTLENLMYS
-784 STQQNGANASNLSKT
+784 STLQGEANTPASLE
-799 ADLVNSA
+799 
-806 DSTNQADGHTYG
+806 
-818 LDLTSCASFP
+818 LTSCAAFP
-828 DSGIYVFRDHFGTP
+828 NSGIYVFRDHFGTP

-851 SPKKIGHGHKDQG
+851 SPKRIGHGHKDQG

-896 SHAVMQFEAAPHG
+896 SHAVMQFEAPPHG
-909 PIKKTAGFINL
+909 PIKKTSGFINL
-920 NAGTYSLERGWND
+920 SAGTYSLERGWND
-933 EPDCSKVTQLCLR
+933 GPDCSKVTQLCLD
-946 DKTDEKQDE
+946 DKN
-955 EKIEEQTSDK
+955 
-965 SDSCE
+965 DSCE

-979 MGDGIQH
+979 KGCGVQH
-986 RTITIDH
+986 RKITINH
-993 LAETVT
+993 RAETVT
-999 IQDTVTDF
+999 VQDTVTDF
-1007 SGQVLFNFPILA
+1007 SDNVLFNLPILA

-1032 GYYGVKIKITIYSKA
+1032 GYYGVKIKITIHSNA
-1047 ESVVVEPGRATPMA
+1047 EFVVIESGRATPMA
-1061 PDANDHTDLLYL
+1061 PGANDHTDLLYL
-1073 RIKAKAE
+1073 RIKATAE

-1086 IAPNK
+1086 IAPYKEHSK

>member
-1 MIQEEDLD
+1 MI
-9 MMEKTQ
+9 EK
-15 QADCIAEN
+15 ELR
-23 KLRQMIN
+23 KLIGE
-30 DAKTCLEGLRPY
+30 AKACLTDLRPY

-60 VVNQGEND
+60 AVNQDEND
-68 KNDESGLLPFTTKR
+68 ACGLLPFTTKR

-93 ACQFAAKRYTM
+93 ACNFAKKRYTM
-104 ASVWFEPG
+104 ASVFFEPG
-112 KAYSTYGLEDAL
+112 KVYSTYGLEDAL
-124 AWFQTQDLRKP
+124 AWFKTQDLRKP
-135 LAVSEIE
+135 LAASEINE
-142 KDNDSNL
+142 KSYE
-149 SGKFTLSMAET
+149 KQACEFLSMAET
-160 CEYYEKKCREF
+160 GEYYEKICREF
-171 LANVT
+171 LVNVT
-176 YGDSIG
+176 YGEAIG

-191 LLQALNQLTKIRKE
+191 LLQALNQLTKIREE
-205 NTKKTAENSVNP
+205 NEKITSDNSGNA
-217 DDTTIIAQALAACLN
+217 DDTAAIAKALATCLN
-232 ALWELRT
+232 ALWELRL
-239 SRVLRSEI
+239 SRVLCSES
-247 NLELNSESG
+247 NLESG
-256 GNLLLSAAQM
+256 GNILLSAAQM
-266 EEICHKIESDPLTK
+266 EEIRHKIESDPLTK
-280 SQYEQIKAL
+280 GQYEQIKAL

-295 EQRKSAYRALFA
+295 EQRKSAYSALFA
-307 PSDDY
+307 TSDNY
-312 EQLNREFVIKTNA
+312 EQLNREFVIETSA
-325 DNRPSFAIPKG
+325 GNRPSFAVPKK

-341 FALRLPREDNERD
+341 FALRLPSEDNELD

-379 TSNSIENLNSI
+379 RSNCE
-390 ENSNSI
+390 
-396 ATSNRTEANEKV
+396 EANEKV
-408 KTDKESSGRVTLCNP
+408 ESDKESVRRVTLCNP
-423 TSDHED
+423 TSDHEA
-429 VWTYDKEILL
+429 VWIYDKSIAM

-448 FDAKQDGKFKTGMQI
+448 FDAKQDGKLKKGMQI
-463 EITFFDK
+463 ELTFFDK
-470 NGKELGTYAE
+470 DGNKLGTRE
-480 TFNRKA
+480 ENFNRKA
-486 WLNTGLYNLYT
+486 WIDVKKYNLYT

-505 YTKDPTYA
+505 YTKDTTYA
-513 EKSKIEMLHFLDDF
+513 EKSKIEMLHFLDNF

-558 IAVAYSMIRDSGVWS
+558 IAVAYSMIRDSGVWN
-573 KKETDRF
+573 KEEKERF

-617 IGAAAIMMA
+617 IGSSAIMMA

-631 NRKLWMYNS
+631 NRKIWMYNS

-660 SLRYHFASLEHFS
+660 SPRYHFASLEHFS

-678 WERESGENWFVSK
+678 WERESGENWFISK
-691 NTDMPGLL
+691 NANMPGLI

-744 QVAQYDK
+744 QVAQYDR

-764 KKPVKA
+764 KKPVKG

-784 STQQNGANASNLSKT
+784 SAPQGTTDTLET
-799 ADLVNSA
+799 ADLSNSTDSA
-806 DSTNQADGHTYG
+806 DSINQEAKLTFG
-818 LDLTSCASFP
+818 LHLTSCASFP
-828 DSGIYVFRDHFGTP
+828 NSGIYVFRDHFGTP

-851 SPKKIGHGHKDQG
+851 SPKNIGHGHKDQG

-896 SHAVMQFEAAPHG
+896 SHAVMQFEASPHG
-909 PIKKTAGFINL
+909 PIEKTAGFINL
-920 NAGTYSLERGWND
+920 SAGTYSLERGWND
-933 EPDCSKVTQLCLR
+933 GPDCSKVTQLCLN
-946 DKTDEKQDE
+946 DKN
-955 EKIEEQTSDK
+955 
-965 SDSCE
+965 DSCE

-979 MGDGIQH
+979 KGSGLQH

-999 IQDTVTDF
+999 VQDTVTDF
-1007 SGQVLFNFPILA
+1007 SGQVLFNLPILA
-1019 KSAVQNE
+1019 KSAVQNG
-1026 NEILAD
+1026 NEIFAD
-1032 GYYGVKIKITIYSKA
+1032 GYYGVKIKITIHSNA
-1047 ESVVVEPGRATPMA
+1047 ESIVIEPGRATPMA
-1061 PDANDHTDLLYL
+1061 PGANDHTDLLYL

-1086 IAPNK
+1086 IAPYKER

>member
-1 MIQEEDLD
+1 MI
-9 MMEKTQ
+9 
-15 QADCIAEN
+15 EN
-23 KLRQMIN
+23 ELKKLIRE
-30 DAKTCLEGLRPY
+30 AKTCLTDLGPY
-42 TTHVAQ
+42 TTQVAQ
-48 LALEDMIQQAEA
+48 LAFEDMIQQAEA
-60 VVNQGEND
+60 AVAQDE
-68 KNDESGLLPFTTKR
+68 NDESRLPFTTKR

-93 ACQFAAKRYTM
+93 ACQFAKKRYTM
-104 ASVWFEPG
+104 ASVFFEPG
-112 KAYSTYGLEDAL
+112 KVYSTYGLEDAL
-124 AWFQTQDLRKP
+124 AWFKTQDLRKP
-135 LAVSEIE
+135 LAASEINE
-142 KDNDSNL
+142 NGYQNQSDEL
-149 SGKFTLSMAET
+149 MLSMAET
-160 CEYYEKKCREF
+160 CGYYEKICREF
-171 LANVT
+171 LDNVT
-176 YGDSIG
+176 YGESIG
-182 QYSKSAGEA
+182 QYSRSAGES
-191 LLQALNQLTKIRKE
+191 LLQALNQLTKIREESEKSTVDNSE
-205 NTKKTAENSVNP
+205 NT
-217 DDTTIIAQALAACLN
+217 DDTTAIARALAACLN

-239 SRVLRSEI
+239 SRVLRSEV
-247 NLELNSESG
+247 NSESG
-256 GNLLLSAAQM
+256 GNLLLSATQM
-266 EEICHKIESDPLTK
+266 EEIRHKIESDPLTK
-280 SQYEQIKAL
+280 GQYEQIKAL

-295 EQRKSAYRALFA
+295 EQRKSAYRALFS
-307 PSDDY
+307 PNDDY
-312 EQLNREFVIKTNA
+312 EQLNREFVIETSA
-325 DNRPSFAIPKG
+325 GNRPSFAVPKG

-379 TSNSIENLNSI
+379 T
-390 ENSNSI
+390 
-396 ATSNRTEANEKV
+396 ANRLEVNERETAV
-408 KTDKESSGRVTLCNP
+408 RRVTLCNE
-423 TSDHED
+423 TSDHEA
-429 VWTYDKEILL
+429 VWTYDKAISL

-448 FDAKQDGKFKTGMQI
+448 FDAKQDGKLKAGMQI
-463 EITFFDK
+463 ELTFFDK
-470 NGKELGTYAE
+470 DGKKLGTRKE
-480 TFNRKA
+480 NFNRKA
-486 WLNTGLYNLYT
+486 WLEVKKYNLYT

-505 YTKDPTYA
+505 YTKDTTYA

-573 KKETDRF
+573 KEEKERF

-617 IGAAAIMMA
+617 IGTAAIMMA

-631 NRKLWMYNS
+631 NRKIWMYNS

-691 NTDMPGLL
+691 NANMPGLL

-744 QVAQYDK
+744 QVAQYDR

-764 KKPVKA
+764 KKPVKG

-784 STQQNGANASNLSKT
+784 STPQEAT
-799 ADLVNSA
+799 NSVE
-806 DSTNQADGHTYG
+806 G
-818 LDLTSCASFP
+818 LALTSCASFP

-842 QENYLAVMS
+842 KENYLAVMS

-896 SHAVMQFEAAPHG
+896 SHAVMQFEAPPHG
-909 PIKKTAGFINL
+909 PIEKTAGFINL
-920 NAGTYSLERGWND
+920 SAGTYSLERGWND
-933 EPDCSKVTQLCLR
+933 GPDCSKVTQLCLR
-946 DKTDEKQDE
+946 DKNDN
-955 EKIEEQTSDK
+955 
-965 SDSCE
+965 CE
-970 SISMEIKNP
+970 SISMEIKNSK
-979 MGDGIQH
+979 GDGIQH

-993 LAETVT
+993 LAETVMV
-999 IQDTVTDF
+999 QDTVTDF
-1007 SGQVLFNFPILA
+1007 SGKVLFNLPILA
-1019 KSAVQNE
+1019 KSAVQNG

-1032 GYYGVKIKITIYSKA
+1032 GYYGVKIKITIHSKT
-1047 ESVVVEPGRATPMA
+1047 ESVVIEPGRATPMA

-1086 IAPNK
+1086 IAPYQEKSR

>member
-1 MIQEEDLD
+1 MIENELRKLIQESKACL
-9 MMEKTQ
+9 
-15 QADCIAEN
+15 AD
-23 KLRQMIN
+23 
-30 DAKTCLEGLRPY
+30 LRPY
-42 TTHVAQ
+42 TTYVAQ

-60 VVNQGEND
+60 AVHQDEND
-68 KNDESGLLPFTTKR
+68 ECGLLPFTTKR

-93 ACQFAAKRYTM
+93 ACQFAKKRYTM

-124 AWFQTQDLRKP
+124 AWFKTQDLRKP
-135 LAVSEIE
+135 LAVSEINE
-142 KDNDSNL
+142 KSYEKQACEFL
-149 SGKFTLSMAET
+149 PMAET
-160 CEYYEKKCREF
+160 CEYYEKICREF
-171 LANVT
+171 LNNIT
-176 YGDSIG
+176 YGNSIG
-182 QYSKSAGEA
+182 QYSNLAGEA
-191 LLQALNQLTKIRKE
+191 LSQALNQLTKIREE
-205 NTKKTAENSVNP
+205 NTDITA
-217 DDTTIIAQALAACLN
+217 IAKELAACLN
-232 ALWELRT
+232 ALWELRL
-239 SRVLRSEI
+239 SRVLCSES
-247 NLELNSESG
+247 NLESG
-256 GNLLLSAAQM
+256 GNILLSAAQM
-266 EEICHKIESDPLTK
+266 EEIRHKIESDSLTK
-280 SQYEQIKAL
+280 GQYEQIKAV

-295 EQRKSAYRALFA
+295 EQRKSAYSALFA
-307 PSDDY
+307 TIDDY
-312 EQLNREFVIKTNA
+312 EQLNREFVIETSA
-325 DNRPSFAIPKG
+325 GNRPSFAVPKG

-341 FALRLPREDNERD
+341 FTLRLPCEDNERD

-369 EGENIHLDIE
+369 EGKNILLE
-379 TSNSIENLNSI
+379 TKD
-390 ENSNSI
+390 
-396 ATSNRTEANEKV
+396 T
-408 KTDKESSGRVTLCNP
+408 VTLCNK
-423 TSDHED
+423 TSDHEA
-429 VWTYDKEILL
+429 VWIYDKEIFL

-448 FDAKQDGKFKTGMQI
+448 FDAKQDGKLKKGMQI
-463 EITFFDK
+463 ELTFFDK
-470 NGKELGTYAE
+470 DGKKLGTRE
-480 TFNRKA
+480 EDFNRKA
-486 WLNTGLYNLYT
+486 WLYVKKYNLYT

-505 YTKDPTYA
+505 YTKDTAYA

-558 IAVAYSMIRDSGVWS
+558 IAVAYSMIRDSGVWN
-573 KKETDRF
+573 KEEKDRF

-617 IGAAAIMMA
+617 IGSAAIMMA

-660 SLRYHFASLEHFS
+660 SPRYHFASLEHFS

-678 WERESGENWFVSK
+678 WERESGENWFISR
-691 NTDMPGLL
+691 NANMPGLI

-714 YFNDCIA
+714 YFNDSIA

-733 SEFALYGLYCD
+733 TEFALYGLYCD
-744 QVAQYDK
+744 QVAQYDR

-764 KKPVKA
+764 NKPVKG
-770 FWGESVTLENLMYP
+770 FWGESVTLENLMYS
-784 STQQNGANASNLSKT
+784 STLQGDANTPASLE
-799 ADLVNSA
+799 
-806 DSTNQADGHTYG
+806 
-818 LDLTSCASFP
+818 LTSCAAFP
-828 DSGIYVFRDHFGTP
+828 NSGIYVFRDHFGTP

-851 SPKKIGHGHKDQG
+851 SPKRIGHGHKDQG

-896 SHAVMQFEAAPHG
+896 SHAVMQFEAPPHG
-909 PIKKTAGFINL
+909 PIKKTSGFINL
-920 NAGTYSLERGWND
+920 SAGTYSLERGWND
-933 EPDCSKVTQLCLR
+933 GPDCSKVTQLCLD
-946 DKTDEKQDE
+946 DKN
-955 EKIEEQTSDK
+955 
-965 SDSCE
+965 DSCE
-970 SISMEIKNP
+970 SISMEIENP
-979 MGDGIQH
+979 KGCGVQH
-986 RTITIDH
+986 RKITINH
-993 LAETVT
+993 RAETVT
-999 IQDTVTDF
+999 VQDTVTDF
-1007 SGQVLFNFPILA
+1007 SDNVLFNLPILA

-1032 GYYGVKIKITIYSKA
+1032 GYYGVKIKITIHSNT
-1047 ESVVVEPGRATPMA
+1047 ESVVIESGRATPMA
-1061 PDANDHTDLLYL
+1061 PGANDHTDLLYL

-1086 IAPNK
+1086 IAPYEAN

>member
-1 MIQEEDLD
+1 MIENELRKLIQESKACL
-9 MMEKTQ
+9 
-15 QADCIAEN
+15 AD
-23 KLRQMIN
+23 
-30 DAKTCLEGLRPY
+30 LRPY
-42 TTHVAQ
+42 TTYVAQ

-60 VVNQGEND
+60 AVNQDEND
-68 KNDESGLLPFTTKR
+68 ECGLLPFTTKR

-93 ACQFAAKRYTM
+93 ACQFAKKRYTM

-124 AWFQTQDLRKP
+124 AWFKTQDLRKP
-135 LAVSEIE
+135 LAVSEINE
-142 KDNDSNL
+142 KSYEKQACEFL
-149 SGKFTLSMAET
+149 PMAET
-160 CEYYEKKCREF
+160 CEYYEKICREF
-171 LANVT
+171 LNNIT
-176 YGDSIG
+176 YGNSIG
-182 QYSKSAGEA
+182 QYSNLAGEA
-191 LLQALNQLTKIRKE
+191 LSQALNQLTKIREE
-205 NTKKTAENSVNP
+205 NTDITA
-217 DDTTIIAQALAACLN
+217 IAKELAACLN
-232 ALWELRT
+232 ALWELRL
-239 SRVLRSEI
+239 SRVLCSES
-247 NLELNSESG
+247 NLESG
-256 GNLLLSAAQM
+256 GNILLSAAQM
-266 EEICHKIESDPLTK
+266 EEIRHKIESDSLTK
-280 SQYEQIKAL
+280 GQYEQIKAV

-295 EQRKSAYRALFA
+295 EQRKSAYSALFA
-307 PSDDY
+307 TIDDY
-312 EQLNREFVIKTNA
+312 EQLNREFVIETSA
-325 DNRPSFAIPKG
+325 GNRPSFAVPKG

-341 FALRLPREDNERD
+341 FTLRLPCEDNERD

-369 EGENIHLDIE
+369 EGKNILLE
-379 TSNSIENLNSI
+379 TKD
-390 ENSNSI
+390 
-396 ATSNRTEANEKV
+396 T
-408 KTDKESSGRVTLCNP
+408 VTLCNK
-423 TSDHED
+423 TSDHEA
-429 VWTYDKEILL
+429 VWIYDKEIFL

-448 FDAKQDGKFKTGMQI
+448 FDAKQDGKLKKGMQI
-463 EITFFDK
+463 ELTFFDK
-470 NGKELGTYAE
+470 DGKKLGTRE
-480 TFNRKA
+480 EDFNRKA
-486 WLNTGLYNLYT
+486 WLYVKKYNLYT

-505 YTKDPTYA
+505 YTKDTAYA

-558 IAVAYSMIRDSGVWS
+558 IAVAYSMIRDSGVWN
-573 KKETDRF
+573 KEEKDRF

-617 IGAAAIMMA
+617 IGSAAIMMA

-660 SLRYHFASLEHFS
+660 SPRYHFASLEHFS

-678 WERESGENWFVSK
+678 WERESGENWFISR
-691 NTDMPGLL
+691 NANMPGLI

-714 YFNDCIA
+714 YFNDSIA

-733 SEFALYGLYCD
+733 TEFALYGLYCD
-744 QVAQYDK
+744 QVAQYDR

-764 KKPVKA
+764 NKPVKG
-770 FWGESVTLENLMYP
+770 FWGESVTLENLMYS
-784 STQQNGANASNLSKT
+784 STLQGEANTPASLE
-799 ADLVNSA
+799 
-806 DSTNQADGHTYG
+806 
-818 LDLTSCASFP
+818 LTSCAAFP
-828 DSGIYVFRDHFGTP
+828 NSGIYVFRDHFGTP

-851 SPKKIGHGHKDQG
+851 SPKRIGHGHKDQG

-896 SHAVMQFEAAPHG
+896 SHAVMQFEAPPHG
-909 PIKKTAGFINL
+909 PIKKTSGFINL
-920 NAGTYSLERGWND
+920 SAGTYSLERGWND
-933 EPDCSKVTQLCLR
+933 GPDCSKVTQLCLD
-946 DKTDEKQDE
+946 DKN
-955 EKIEEQTSDK
+955 
-965 SDSCE
+965 DSCE
-970 SISMEIKNP
+970 SISMEIENP
-979 MGDGIQH
+979 KGCGVQH
-986 RTITIDH
+986 RKITINH
-993 LAETVT
+993 RAETVT
-999 IQDTVTDF
+999 VQDTVTDF
-1007 SGQVLFNFPILA
+1007 SDNVLFNLPILA

-1032 GYYGVKIKITIYSKA
+1032 GYYGVKIKVTIHSNT
-1047 ESVVVEPGRATPMA
+1047 ESVVIESGRATPMA
-1061 PDANDHTDLLYL
+1061 PGANDHTDLLYL

-1086 IAPNK
+1086 IAPYEAN

>member
-1 MIQEEDLD
+1 MIENELRKLIQESKACL
-9 MMEKTQ
+9 
-15 QADCIAEN
+15 AD
-23 KLRQMIN
+23 
-30 DAKTCLEGLRPY
+30 LRPY
-42 TTHVAQ
+42 TTYVAQ
-48 LALEDMIQQAEA
+48 LALEDMIQQAEVA
-60 VVNQGEND
+60 VNQDEND
-68 KNDESGLLPFTTKR
+68 ECGLLPFTTKR

-93 ACQFAAKRYTM
+93 ACQFAKKRYTM

-124 AWFQTQDLRKP
+124 AWFKTQDLRKP
-135 LAVSEIE
+135 LAVSEINE
-142 KDNDSNL
+142 KSYEKQACEFL
-149 SGKFTLSMAET
+149 PMAET
-160 CEYYEKKCREF
+160 CEYYEKICREF
-171 LANVT
+171 LNNMT
-176 YGDSIG
+176 YGNSIG
-182 QYSKSAGEA
+182 QYSNLAGEA
-191 LLQALNQLTKIRKE
+191 LSQALNQLTKIREE
-205 NTKKTAENSVNP
+205 NTDITA
-217 DDTTIIAQALAACLN
+217 IAKELAACLN
-232 ALWELRT
+232 ALWELRL
-239 SRVLRSEI
+239 SRVLCSES
-247 NLELNSESG
+247 NLESG
-256 GNLLLSAAQM
+256 GNILLSAAQM
-266 EEICHKIESDPLTK
+266 EEIRHKIESDSLTK
-280 SQYEQIKAL
+280 GQYEQIKAV

-295 EQRKSAYRALFA
+295 EQRKSAYSALFA
-307 PSDDY
+307 TSDNY
-312 EQLNREFVIKTNA
+312 EQLNREFVIETSA
-325 DNRPSFAIPKG
+325 GNRPSFAVPKG

-369 EGENIHLDIE
+369 EGKNILLE
-379 TSNSIENLNSI
+379 TKDTV
-390 ENSNSI
+390 
-396 ATSNRTEANEKV
+396 A
-408 KTDKESSGRVTLCNP
+408 LCNK
-423 TSDHED
+423 TSDHEA
-429 VWTYDKEILL
+429 VWIYDKEIFL

-448 FDAKQDGKFKTGMQI
+448 FDAKQDGKLKKGMQI
-463 EITFFDK
+463 ELTFFDK
-470 NGKELGTYAE
+470 DGKKLGTRE
-480 TFNRKA
+480 EDFNRKA
-486 WLNTGLYNLYT
+486 WLYVKKYNLYT

-505 YTKDPTYA
+505 YTKDTAYA

-527 CQGAHHWLRYN
+527 CQGAHYWLRYN

-558 IAVAYSMIRDSGVWS
+558 IAVAYSMIRDSGVWN
-573 KKETDRF
+573 KEEKDRF

-617 IGAAAIMMA
+617 IGSAAIMMA

-660 SLRYHFASLEHFS
+660 SPRYHFASLEHFS

-678 WERESGENWFVSK
+678 WERESGENWFISR
-691 NTDMPGLL
+691 NANMPGLI

-714 YFNDCIA
+714 YFNDSIA

-733 SEFALYGLYCD
+733 TEFALYGLYCD
-744 QVAQYDK
+744 QVAQYDR

-764 KKPVKA
+764 NKPVKG
-770 FWGESVTLENLMYP
+770 FWGESVTLENLMYS
-784 STQQNGANASNLSKT
+784 STLQGEANTSASLE
-799 ADLVNSA
+799 
-806 DSTNQADGHTYG
+806 
-818 LDLTSCASFP
+818 LTSCAAFP
-828 DSGIYVFRDHFGTP
+828 NSGIYVFRDHFGTS

-851 SPKKIGHGHKDQG
+851 SPKRIGHGHKDQG

-896 SHAVMQFEAAPHG
+896 SHAVMQFEAPPHG
-909 PIKKTAGFINL
+909 PIKKTSGFINL
-920 NAGTYSLERGWND
+920 SAGTYSLERGWND
-933 EPDCSKVTQLCLR
+933 GPDCSKVTQLCLD
-946 DKTDEKQDE
+946 DKN
-955 EKIEEQTSDK
+955 
-965 SDSCE
+965 DSCE
-970 SISMEIKNP
+970 SISMEIKNQK
-979 MGDGIQH
+979 GCGVQH
-986 RTITIDH
+986 RNITIDH
-993 LAETVT
+993 SAETVT
-999 IQDTVTDF
+999 VQDTVTDF
-1007 SGQVLFNFPILA
+1007 SDNVLFNLPILA

-1032 GYYGVKIKITIYSKA
+1032 GYYGVKIKITIHSNT
-1047 ESVVVEPGRATPMA
+1047 ESVVIESGRATPMA
-1061 PDANDHTDLLYL
+1061 PGANDHTDLLYL

-1086 IAPNK
+1086 IAPYEAN

>member
-1 MIQEEDLD
+1 MIENELRKLIQESKACL
-9 MMEKTQ
+9 
-15 QADCIAEN
+15 AD
-23 KLRQMIN
+23 
-30 DAKTCLEGLRPY
+30 LRPY
-42 TTHVAQ
+42 TTYVAQ

-60 VVNQGEND
+60 AVNQDEND
-68 KNDESGLLPFTTKR
+68 ECGLLPFTTKR

-93 ACQFAAKRYTM
+93 ACQFAKKRYTM

-124 AWFQTQDLRKP
+124 AWFKTQDLRKP
-135 LAVSEIE
+135 LAVSEINE
-142 KDNDSNL
+142 KSYEKQACEFL
-149 SGKFTLSMAET
+149 PMAET
-160 CEYYEKKCREF
+160 CEYYEKICREF
-171 LANVT
+171 LNNIT
-176 YGDSIG
+176 YGNSIG
-182 QYSKSAGEA
+182 QYSNLAGEA
-191 LLQALNQLTKIRKE
+191 LSQALNQLTKIREE
-205 NTKKTAENSVNP
+205 NTDITA
-217 DDTTIIAQALAACLN
+217 IAKELAACLN
-232 ALWELRT
+232 ALWELRL
-239 SRVLRSEI
+239 SRVLCSES
-247 NLELNSESG
+247 NLESG
-256 GNLLLSAAQM
+256 GNILLSAAQM
-266 EEICHKIESDPLTK
+266 EEIRHKIESDSLTK
-280 SQYEQIKAL
+280 GQYEQIKAV

-295 EQRKSAYRALFA
+295 EQRKSAYSALFA
-307 PSDDY
+307 TIDDY
-312 EQLNREFVIKTNA
+312 EQLNREFVIETSA
-325 DNRPSFAIPKG
+325 GNRPSFAVPKG

-341 FALRLPREDNERD
+341 FTLRLPCEDNERD

-369 EGENIHLDIE
+369 EGKNILLE
-379 TSNSIENLNSI
+379 TKD
-390 ENSNSI
+390 
-396 ATSNRTEANEKV
+396 T
-408 KTDKESSGRVTLCNP
+408 VTLCNK
-423 TSDHED
+423 TSDHEA
-429 VWTYDKEILL
+429 VWIYDKEIFL

-448 FDAKQDGKFKTGMQI
+448 FDAKQDGKLKKGMQI
-463 EITFFDK
+463 ELTFFDK
-470 NGKELGTYAE
+470 DGKKLGTRE
-480 TFNRKA
+480 EDFNRKA
-486 WLNTGLYNLYT
+486 WLYVKKYNLYT

-505 YTKDPTYA
+505 YTKDTAYA

-558 IAVAYSMIRDSGVWS
+558 IAVAYSMIRDSGVWN
-573 KKETDRF
+573 KEERERF

-600 TKERAQRGSSN
+600 TKDRAQRGSSN

-617 IGAAAIMMA
+617 IGSSAIMMA

-660 SLRYHFASLEHFS
+660 SPRYHFASLEHFS

-678 WERESGENWFVSK
+678 WERESGENWFISK
-691 NTDMPGLL
+691 NANMPGLI

-733 SEFALYGLYCD
+733 TEFALYGLYCD
-744 QVAQYDK
+744 QVAQYDS

-764 KKPVKA
+764 NKPVKG
-770 FWGESVTLENLMYP
+770 FWGESVTLENLMYS
-784 STQQNGANASNLSKT
+784 STLQGGANAQASI
-799 ADLVNSA
+799 DLK
-806 DSTNQADGHTYG
+806 
-818 LDLTSCASFP
+818 SCASFP
-828 DSGIYVFRDHFGTP
+828 NSGIYVFRDQFGTP

-851 SPKKIGHGHKDQG
+851 SPKNIGHGHKDQG

-896 SHAVMQFEAAPHG
+896 SHAVMQFEAPPHG
-909 PIKKTAGFINL
+909 PIQKTAGFINL
-920 NAGTYSLERGWND
+920 SAGTYSLERGWND
-933 EPDCSKVTQLCLR
+933 GPDCSKVTQLCLN
-946 DKTDEKQDE
+946 DKNDN
-955 EKIEEQTSDK
+955 S
-965 SDSCE
+965 E
-970 SISMEIKNP
+970 SISVEIKNP
-979 MGDGIQH
+979 KGCGLQH

-993 LAETVT
+993 RAETVT
-999 IQDTVTDF
+999 VQDVVTDF
-1007 SGQVLFNFPILA
+1007 SGNVLFNLPILA

-1032 GYYGVKIKITIYSKA
+1032 GYYGVKIKITIHSNA
-1047 ESVVVEPGRATPMA
+1047 ESAVIESGRATPMA
-1061 PDANDHTDLLYL
+1061 PGANDHTDLLYL

-1086 IAPNK
+1086 IAPYKER

>member
-1 MIQEEDLD
+1 MIENELRKLIQESKACL
-9 MMEKTQ
+9 
-15 QADCIAEN
+15 AD
-23 KLRQMIN
+23 
-30 DAKTCLEGLRPY
+30 LRPY
-42 TTHVAQ
+42 TTYVAQ

-60 VVNQGEND
+60 AVNQDEND
-68 KNDESGLLPFTTKR
+68 ECGLLPFTTKR

-93 ACQFAAKRYTM
+93 ACQFAKKRYTM

-124 AWFQTQDLRKP
+124 AWFKTQDLRKP
-135 LAVSEIE
+135 LAVSEINE
-142 KDNDSNL
+142 KSYEKQACEFL
-149 SGKFTLSMAET
+149 PMAET
-160 CEYYEKKCREF
+160 CEYYEKICREF
-171 LANVT
+171 LNNIT
-176 YGDSIG
+176 YGNSIG
-182 QYSKSAGEA
+182 QYSNLAGEA
-191 LLQALNQLTKIRKE
+191 LSQALNQLTKIREE
-205 NTKKTAENSVNP
+205 NTDITA
-217 DDTTIIAQALAACLN
+217 IAKELAACLN
-232 ALWELRT
+232 ALWELRL
-239 SRVLRSEI
+239 SRVLCSES
-247 NLELNSESG
+247 NLESG
-256 GNLLLSAAQM
+256 GNILLSAAQM
-266 EEICHKIESDPLTK
+266 EEIRHKIESDSLTK
-280 SQYEQIKAL
+280 GQYEQIKAV

-295 EQRKSAYRALFA
+295 EQRKSAYSALFA
-307 PSDDY
+307 TIDDY
-312 EQLNREFVIKTNA
+312 EQLNREFVIETSA
-325 DNRPSFAIPKG
+325 GNRPSFAVPKG

-341 FALRLPREDNERD
+341 FTLRLPCEDNERD

-369 EGENIHLDIE
+369 EGKNILLE
-379 TSNSIENLNSI
+379 TKD
-390 ENSNSI
+390 
-396 ATSNRTEANEKV
+396 T
-408 KTDKESSGRVTLCNP
+408 VTLCNK
-423 TSDHED
+423 TSDHEA
-429 VWTYDKEILL
+429 VWIYDKEIFL

-448 FDAKQDGKFKTGMQI
+448 FDAKQDGKLKKGMQI
-463 EITFFDK
+463 ELTFFDK
-470 NGKELGTYAE
+470 DGKKLGTRE
-480 TFNRKA
+480 EDFNRKA
-486 WLNTGLYNLYT
+486 WLYVKKYNLYT

-505 YTKDPTYA
+505 YTKDTAYA

-558 IAVAYSMIRDSGVWS
+558 IAVAYSMIRDSGVWN
-573 KKETDRF
+573 KEEKDRF

-617 IGAAAIMMA
+617 IGSAAIMMA

-660 SLRYHFASLEHFS
+660 SPRYHFASLEHFS

-678 WERESGENWFVSK
+678 WERESGENWFISR
-691 NTDMPGLL
+691 NANMPGLI

-714 YFNDCIA
+714 YFNDSIA

-733 SEFALYGLYCD
+733 TEFALYGLYCD
-744 QVAQYDK
+744 QVAQYDR

-764 KKPVKA
+764 NKPVKG
-770 FWGESVTLENLMYP
+770 FWGESVTLENLMYS
-784 STQQNGANASNLSKT
+784 STLQGEANTPASLE
-799 ADLVNSA
+799 
-806 DSTNQADGHTYG
+806 
-818 LDLTSCASFP
+818 LTSCAAFP
-828 DSGIYVFRDHFGTP
+828 NSGIYVFRDHFGTP

-851 SPKKIGHGHKDQG
+851 SPKRIGHGHKDHG

-896 SHAVMQFEAAPHG
+896 SHAVMQFEAPPHG
-909 PIKKTAGFINL
+909 PIKKTSGFINL
-920 NAGTYSLERGWND
+920 SAGTYSLERGWND
-933 EPDCSKVTQLCLR
+933 GPDCSKVTQLCLD
-946 DKTDEKQDE
+946 DKN
-955 EKIEEQTSDK
+955 
-965 SDSCE
+965 DSCE

-979 MGDGIQH
+979 KGCGVQH
-986 RTITIDH
+986 RKITINH
-993 LAETVT
+993 RAETVT
-999 IQDTVTDF
+999 VQDTVTDF
-1007 SGQVLFNFPILA
+1007 SDNVLFNLPILA

-1032 GYYGVKIKITIYSKA
+1032 GYYGVKIKITIHSNT
-1047 ESVVVEPGRATPMA
+1047 ESVVIESGRATPMA
-1061 PDANDHTDLLYL
+1061 PGANDHTDLLYL

-1086 IAPNK
+1086 IAPYEAN

>member
-1 MIQEEDLD
+1 MIENELRKLIQEL
-9 MMEKTQ
+9 KACL
-15 QADCIAEN
+15 AD
-23 KLRQMIN
+23 
-30 DAKTCLEGLRPY
+30 LRPY
-42 TTHVAQ
+42 TTYVAQ

-60 VVNQGEND
+60 AVNQDEND
-68 KNDESGLLPFTTKR
+68 ECGLLPFTTKR

-93 ACQFAAKRYTM
+93 ACQFAKKRYTM

-124 AWFQTQDLRKP
+124 AWFKTQDLRKP
-135 LAVSEIE
+135 LAVSEINE
-142 KDNDSNL
+142 KSYEKQACEFL
-149 SGKFTLSMAET
+149 PMAET
-160 CEYYEKKCREF
+160 CEYYEKICREF
-171 LANVT
+171 LNNIT
-176 YGDSIG
+176 YGNSIG
-182 QYSKSAGEA
+182 QYSNLAGEA
-191 LLQALNQLTKIRKE
+191 LSQALNQLTKIREE
-205 NTKKTAENSVNP
+205 NTDITA
-217 DDTTIIAQALAACLN
+217 IAKELAACLN
-232 ALWELRT
+232 ALWELRL
-239 SRVLRSEI
+239 SRVLCSES
-247 NLELNSESG
+247 NLESG
-256 GNLLLSAAQM
+256 GNILLSAAQM
-266 EEICHKIESDPLTK
+266 EEIRHKIESDSLTK
-280 SQYEQIKAL
+280 GQYEQIKAV

-295 EQRKSAYRALFA
+295 EQRKSAYSALFA
-307 PSDDY
+307 TIDDY
-312 EQLNREFVIKTNA
+312 EQLNREFVIETSA
-325 DNRPSFAIPKG
+325 GNRPSFAVPKG

-341 FALRLPREDNERD
+341 FTLRLPCEDNERD

-369 EGENIHLDIE
+369 EGKNILLE
-379 TSNSIENLNSI
+379 TKD
-390 ENSNSI
+390 
-396 ATSNRTEANEKV
+396 T
-408 KTDKESSGRVTLCNP
+408 VTLCNK
-423 TSDHED
+423 TSDHEA
-429 VWTYDKEILL
+429 VWIYDKEIFL

-448 FDAKQDGKFKTGMQI
+448 FDAKQDGKLKKGMQI
-463 EITFFDK
+463 ELTFFDK
-470 NGKELGTYAE
+470 DGKKLGTRE
-480 TFNRKA
+480 EDFNRKA
-486 WLNTGLYNLYT
+486 WLYVKKYNLYT

-505 YTKDPTYA
+505 YTKDTAYA

-558 IAVAYSMIRDSGVWS
+558 IAVAYSMIRDSGVWN
-573 KKETDRF
+573 KEEKDRF

-617 IGAAAIMMA
+617 IGSSAIMMA

-660 SLRYHFASLEHFS
+660 SPRYHFASLEHFS

-678 WERESGENWFVSK
+678 WERESGENWFISR
-691 NTDMPGLL
+691 NANMPGLI

-714 YFNDCIA
+714 YFNDSIA

-733 SEFALYGLYCD
+733 TEFALYGLYCD
-744 QVAQYDK
+744 QVAQYDR

-764 KKPVKA
+764 NKPVKG
-770 FWGESVTLENLMYP
+770 FWGESVTLENLMYS
-784 STQQNGANASNLSKT
+784 STLQGEANTPASLE
-799 ADLVNSA
+799 
-806 DSTNQADGHTYG
+806 
-818 LDLTSCASFP
+818 LTSCAAFP
-828 DSGIYVFRDHFGTP
+828 NSGIYVFRDHFGTP

-851 SPKKIGHGHKDQG
+851 SPKRIGHGHKDQG

-896 SHAVMQFEAAPHG
+896 SHAVMQFEAPPHG
-909 PIKKTAGFINL
+909 PIKKTSGFINL
-920 NAGTYSLERGWND
+920 SAGTYSLERGWND
-933 EPDCSKVTQLCLR
+933 GPDCSKVTQLCLD
-946 DKTDEKQDE
+946 DKN
-955 EKIEEQTSDK
+955 
-965 SDSCE
+965 DSCE
-970 SISMEIKNP
+970 SISMEIENP
-979 MGDGIQH
+979 KGCGVQH
-986 RTITIDH
+986 RKITINH
-993 LAETVT
+993 RAETVT
-999 IQDTVTDF
+999 VQDTVTDF
-1007 SGQVLFNFPILA
+1007 SDNVLFNLPILA

-1032 GYYGVKIKITIYSKA
+1032 GYYGVKIKITIHSNT
-1047 ESVVVEPGRATPMA
+1047 ESVVIESGRATPMA
-1061 PDANDHTDLLYL
+1061 PGANDHTDLLYL

-1086 IAPNK
+1086 IAPYEAN

>member
-1 MIQEEDLD
+1 MI
-9 MMEKTQ
+9 EK
-15 QADCIAEN
+15 ELR
-23 KLRQMIN
+23 KLIGE
-30 DAKTCLEGLRPY
+30 AKACLTDLRPY

-60 VVNQGEND
+60 AVNQDEND
-68 KNDESGLLPFTTKR
+68 ACGLLPFTTKR

-93 ACQFAAKRYTM
+93 ACNFAKKRYTM
-104 ASVWFEPG
+104 ASVFFEPG
-112 KAYSTYGLEDAL
+112 KVYSTYGLEDAL
-124 AWFQTQDLRKP
+124 AWFKTQDLRKP
-135 LAVSEIE
+135 LAASEINE
-142 KDNDSNL
+142 KSYE
-149 SGKFTLSMAET
+149 KQACEFLSMAET
-160 CEYYEKKCREF
+160 GEYYEKICREF
-171 LANVT
+171 LVNVT
-176 YGDSIG
+176 YGEAIG

-191 LLQALNQLTKIRKE
+191 LLQALNQLTKIREE
-205 NTKKTAENSVNP
+205 NEKITSDNSGNA
-217 DDTTIIAQALAACLN
+217 DDTAAIAKALATCLN
-232 ALWELRT
+232 ALWELRL
-239 SRVLRSEI
+239 SRVLCSES
-247 NLELNSESG
+247 NLESG
-256 GNLLLSAAQM
+256 GNILLSAAQM
-266 EEICHKIESDPLTK
+266 EEIRHKIESDPLTK
-280 SQYEQIKAL
+280 GQYEQIKAL

-295 EQRKSAYRALFA
+295 EQRKSAYSALFA
-307 PSDDY
+307 TSDNY
-312 EQLNREFVIKTNA
+312 EQLNREFVIETSA
-325 DNRPSFAIPKG
+325 GNRPSFAVPKK

-341 FALRLPREDNERD
+341 FALRLPSEDNELD

-379 TSNSIENLNSI
+379 RSNCE
-390 ENSNSI
+390 
-396 ATSNRTEANEKV
+396 EANEKV
-408 KTDKESSGRVTLCNP
+408 ESDKESVRRVTLCNP
-423 TSDHED
+423 TSDHEA
-429 VWTYDKEILL
+429 VWIYDKSIAM

-448 FDAKQDGKFKTGMQI
+448 FDAKQDGKLKKGMQI
-463 EITFFDK
+463 ELTFFDK
-470 NGKELGTYAE
+470 DGNKLGTRE
-480 TFNRKA
+480 ENFNRKA
-486 WLNTGLYNLYT
+486 WIDVKKYNLYT

-505 YTKDPTYA
+505 YTKDTTYA
-513 EKSKIEMLHFLDDF
+513 EKSKIEMLHFLDNF

-558 IAVAYSMIRDSGVWS
+558 IAVAYSMIRDSGVWN
-573 KKETDRF
+573 KEEKERF

-617 IGAAAIMMA
+617 IGSSAIMMA

-631 NRKLWMYNS
+631 NRKIWMYNS

-660 SLRYHFASLEHFS
+660 SPRYHFASLEHFS

-678 WERESGENWFVSK
+678 WERESGENWFISK
-691 NTDMPGLL
+691 NANMPGLI

-744 QVAQYDK
+744 QVAQYDR

-764 KKPVKA
+764 KKPVKG

-784 STQQNGANASNLSKT
+784 SAPQGTTDTLET
-799 ADLVNSA
+799 ADLSNSTDSA
-806 DSTNQADGHTYG
+806 DSINQEAKLTFG
-818 LDLTSCASFP
+818 LHLTSCASFP
-828 DSGIYVFRDHFGTP
+828 NSGIYVFRDHFGTP

-851 SPKKIGHGHKDQG
+851 SPKNIGHGHKDQG

-896 SHAVMQFEAAPHG
+896 SHAVMQFEASPHG
-909 PIKKTAGFINL
+909 PIEKTAGFINL
-920 NAGTYSLERGWND
+920 SAGTYSLERGWND
-933 EPDCSKVTQLCLR
+933 GPDCSKVTQLCLN
-946 DKTDEKQDE
+946 DKN
-955 EKIEEQTSDK
+955 
-965 SDSCE
+965 DSCE

-979 MGDGIQH
+979 KGSGLQH

-999 IQDTVTDF
+999 VQDTVTDF
-1007 SGQVLFNFPILA
+1007 SGQVLFNLPILA
-1019 KSAVQNE
+1019 KSAVQNG
-1026 NEILAD
+1026 NEIFAD
-1032 GYYGVKIKITIYSKA
+1032 GYYGVKIKITIHSNA
-1047 ESVVVEPGRATPMA
+1047 ESIVIEPGRATPMA
-1061 PDANDHTDLLYL
+1061 PGANDHTDLLYL
-1073 RIKAKAE
+1073 RIKAE

-1086 IAPNK
+1086 IAPYKER

>member
-1 MIQEEDLD
+1 MIENELRKLIQESKACL
-9 MMEKTQ
+9 
-15 QADCIAEN
+15 AD
-23 KLRQMIN
+23 
-30 DAKTCLEGLRPY
+30 LRPY
-42 TTHVAQ
+42 TTYVAQ
-48 LALEDMIQQAEA
+48 LALEDMIQQAEVA
-60 VVNQGEND
+60 VNQDEND
-68 KNDESGLLPFTTKR
+68 ECGLLPFTTKR

-93 ACQFAAKRYTM
+93 ACQFAKKRYTM

-124 AWFQTQDLRKP
+124 AWFKTQDLRKP
-135 LAVSEIE
+135 LAVSEINE
-142 KDNDSNL
+142 KSYE
-149 SGKFTLSMAET
+149 KQACEFLSMAET
-160 CEYYEKKCREF
+160 CEYYEKICREF
-171 LANVT
+171 LNNMT
-176 YGDSIG
+176 YGNSIG
-182 QYSKSAGEA
+182 QYSNLAGEA
-191 LLQALNQLTKIRKE
+191 LSQALNQLTKIREE
-205 NTKKTAENSVNP
+205 NTDITA
-217 DDTTIIAQALAACLN
+217 IAKELAACLN
-232 ALWELRT
+232 ALWELRL
-239 SRVLRSEI
+239 SRVLCSES
-247 NLELNSESG
+247 NLESG
-256 GNLLLSAAQM
+256 GNILLSAAQM
-266 EEICHKIESDPLTK
+266 EEIRHKIESDSLTK
-280 SQYEQIKAL
+280 GQYEQIKAV

-295 EQRKSAYRALFA
+295 EQRKSAYSALFA
-307 PSDDY
+307 TSDNY
-312 EQLNREFVIKTNA
+312 EQLNREFVIETSA
-325 DNRPSFAIPKG
+325 GNRPSFAVPKG

-369 EGENIHLDIE
+369 EGKNILLE
-379 TSNSIENLNSI
+379 TKDTV
-390 ENSNSI
+390 
-396 ATSNRTEANEKV
+396 A
-408 KTDKESSGRVTLCNP
+408 LCNK
-423 TSDHED
+423 TSDHEA
-429 VWTYDKEILL
+429 VWIYDKEIFL

-448 FDAKQDGKFKTGMQI
+448 FDAKQDGKLKKGMQI
-463 EITFFDK
+463 ELTFFDK
-470 NGKELGTYAE
+470 DGKKLGTRE
-480 TFNRKA
+480 EDFNRKA
-486 WLNTGLYNLYT
+486 WLYVKKYNLYT

-505 YTKDPTYA
+505 YTKDTAYA

-558 IAVAYSMIRDSGVWS
+558 IAVAYSMIRDSGVWN
-573 KKETDRF
+573 KEEKDRF

-617 IGAAAIMMA
+617 IGSAAIMMA

-660 SLRYHFASLEHFS
+660 SPRYHFASLEHFS

-678 WERESGENWFVSK
+678 WERESGENWFISR
-691 NTDMPGLL
+691 NANMPGLI

-714 YFNDCIA
+714 YFNDSIA

-733 SEFALYGLYCD
+733 TEFALYGLYCD
-744 QVAQYDK
+744 QVAQYDR

-764 KKPVKA
+764 NKPVKG
-770 FWGESVTLENLMYP
+770 FWGESVTLENLMYS
-784 STQQNGANASNLSKT
+784 STLQGEANTPASLE
-799 ADLVNSA
+799 
-806 DSTNQADGHTYG
+806 
-818 LDLTSCASFP
+818 LTSCAAFP
-828 DSGIYVFRDHFGTP
+828 NSGIYVFRDHFGTP

-851 SPKKIGHGHKDQG
+851 SPKRIGHGHKDQG

-889 PWHICSY
+889 SWHICSY
-896 SHAVMQFEAAPHG
+896 SHAVMQFEAPPHG
-909 PIKKTAGFINL
+909 PIKKTSGFINL
-920 NAGTYSLERGWND
+920 SAGTYSLERGWND
-933 EPDCSKVTQLCLR
+933 GPDCSKVTQLCLD
-946 DKTDEKQDE
+946 DKN
-955 EKIEEQTSDK
+955 
-965 SDSCE
+965 DSCE

-979 MGDGIQH
+979 KGCGVQH
-986 RTITIDH
+986 RKITINH
-993 LAETVT
+993 RAETVT
-999 IQDTVTDF
+999 VQDTVTDF
-1007 SGQVLFNFPILA
+1007 SDNVLFNLPILA

-1032 GYYGVKIKITIYSKA
+1032 GYYGVKIKITIHSNT
-1047 ESVVVEPGRATPMA
+1047 ESVVIESGRATPMA
-1061 PDANDHTDLLYL
+1061 PGANDHTDLLYL

-1086 IAPNK
+1086 IAPYEAN

>member
-1 MIQEEDLD
+1 MI
-9 MMEKTQ
+9 EK
-15 QADCIAEN
+15 ELR
-23 KLRQMIN
+23 KLIGE
-30 DAKTCLEGLRPY
+30 AKACLTDLRPY

-60 VVNQGEND
+60 AVNQDEND
-68 KNDESGLLPFTTKR
+68 ACGLLPFTTKR

-93 ACQFAAKRYTM
+93 ACNFAKKRYTM
-104 ASVWFEPG
+104 ASVFFEPG
-112 KAYSTYGLEDAL
+112 KVYSTYGLEDAL
-124 AWFQTQDLRKP
+124 AWFKTQDLRKP
-135 LAVSEIE
+135 LAASEINE
-142 KDNDSNL
+142 KSYE
-149 SGKFTLSMAET
+149 KQACEFLSMAET
-160 CEYYEKKCREF
+160 GEYYEKICREF
-171 LANVT
+171 LVNVT
-176 YGDSIG
+176 YGEAIG

-191 LLQALNQLTKIRKE
+191 LLQALNQLTKIREE
-205 NTKKTAENSVNP
+205 NEKITSDNSGNA
-217 DDTTIIAQALAACLN
+217 DDTAAIAKALATCLN
-232 ALWELRT
+232 ALWELRL
-239 SRVLRSEI
+239 SRVLCSES
-247 NLELNSESG
+247 NLESG
-256 GNLLLSAAQM
+256 GNILLSAAQM
-266 EEICHKIESDPLTK
+266 EKIRHKIESDPLTK
-280 SQYEQIKAL
+280 GQYEQIKAL

-295 EQRKSAYRALFA
+295 EQRKSAYSALFA
-307 PSDDY
+307 TSDNY
-312 EQLNREFVIKTNA
+312 EQLNREFVIETSA
-325 DNRPSFAIPKG
+325 GNRPSFAVPKK

-341 FALRLPREDNERD
+341 FALRLPSEDNELD

-379 TSNSIENLNSI
+379 RSNCE
-390 ENSNSI
+390 
-396 ATSNRTEANEKV
+396 EANEKV
-408 KTDKESSGRVTLCNP
+408 ESDKESVRRVTLCNP
-423 TSDHED
+423 TSDHEA
-429 VWTYDKEILL
+429 VWIYDKSIAM

-448 FDAKQDGKFKTGMQI
+448 FDAKQDGKLKKGMQI
-463 EITFFDK
+463 ELTFFDK
-470 NGKELGTYAE
+470 DGNKLGTRE
-480 TFNRKA
+480 ENFNRKA
-486 WLNTGLYNLYT
+486 WIDVKKYNLYT

-505 YTKDPTYA
+505 YTKDTTYA
-513 EKSKIEMLHFLDDF
+513 EKSKIEMLHFLDNF

-558 IAVAYSMIRDSGVWS
+558 IAVAYSMIRDSGVWN
-573 KKETDRF
+573 KEEKERF

-617 IGAAAIMMA
+617 IGSSAIMMA

-631 NRKLWMYNS
+631 NRKIWMYNS

-660 SLRYHFASLEHFS
+660 SPRYHFASLEHFS

-678 WERESGENWFVSK
+678 WERESGENWFISK
-691 NTDMPGLL
+691 NANMPGLI

-744 QVAQYDK
+744 QVAQYDR

-764 KKPVKA
+764 KKPVKG

-784 STQQNGANASNLSKT
+784 SAPQGTTDTLET
-799 ADLVNSA
+799 ADLSNSTDSA
-806 DSTNQADGHTYG
+806 DSINQEAKLTFG
-818 LDLTSCASFP
+818 LHLTSCASFP
-828 DSGIYVFRDHFGTP
+828 NSGIYVFRDHFGTP

-851 SPKKIGHGHKDQG
+851 SPKNIGHGHKDQG

-896 SHAVMQFEAAPHG
+896 SHAVMQFEASPHG
-909 PIKKTAGFINL
+909 PIEKTAGFINL
-920 NAGTYSLERGWND
+920 SAGTYSLERGWND
-933 EPDCSKVTQLCLR
+933 GPDCSKVTQLCLN
-946 DKTDEKQDE
+946 DKN
-955 EKIEEQTSDK
+955 
-965 SDSCE
+965 DSCE

-979 MGDGIQH
+979 KGSGLQH

-999 IQDTVTDF
+999 VQDTVTDF
-1007 SGQVLFNFPILA
+1007 SGQVLFNLPILA
-1019 KSAVQNE
+1019 KSAVQNG
-1026 NEILAD
+1026 NEIFAD
-1032 GYYGVKIKITIYSKA
+1032 GYYGVKIKITIHSNA
-1047 ESVVVEPGRATPMA
+1047 ESIVIEPGRATPMA
-1061 PDANDHTDLLYL
+1061 PGANDHTDLLYL

-1086 IAPNK
+1086 IAPYKER

>member
-1 MIQEEDLD
+1 MIENELRKLIQESKACL
-9 MMEKTQ
+9 
-15 QADCIAEN
+15 AD
-23 KLRQMIN
+23 
-30 DAKTCLEGLRPY
+30 LRPY
-42 TTHVAQ
+42 TTYVAQ

-60 VVNQGEND
+60 AVNQDEND
-68 KNDESGLLPFTTKR
+68 ECGLLPFTTKR

-93 ACQFAAKRYTM
+93 ACQFAKKRYTM

-124 AWFQTQDLRKP
+124 AWFKTQDLRKP
-135 LAVSEIE
+135 LAVSEINE
-142 KDNDSNL
+142 KSYEKQACEFL
-149 SGKFTLSMAET
+149 PMAET
-160 CEYYEKKCREF
+160 CEYYEKICREF
-171 LANVT
+171 LNNIT
-176 YGDSIG
+176 YGNSIG
-182 QYSKSAGEA
+182 QYSNLAGEA
-191 LLQALNQLTKIRKE
+191 LSQALNQLTKIREE
-205 NTKKTAENSVNP
+205 NTDITA
-217 DDTTIIAQALAACLN
+217 IAKELAACLN
-232 ALWELRT
+232 ALWELRL
-239 SRVLRSEI
+239 SRVLCSES
-247 NLELNSESG
+247 NLESG
-256 GNLLLSAAQM
+256 GNILLSAAQM
-266 EEICHKIESDPLTK
+266 EEIRHKIESDSLTK
-280 SQYEQIKAL
+280 GQYEQIKAV

-295 EQRKSAYRALFA
+295 EQRKSAYSALFA
-307 PSDDY
+307 TIDDY
-312 EQLNREFVIKTNA
+312 EQLNREFVIETSA
-325 DNRPSFAIPKG
+325 GNRPSFAVPKG

-341 FALRLPREDNERD
+341 FTLRLPCEDNERD

-369 EGENIHLDIE
+369 EGKNILLE
-379 TSNSIENLNSI
+379 TKD
-390 ENSNSI
+390 
-396 ATSNRTEANEKV
+396 T
-408 KTDKESSGRVTLCNP
+408 VTLCNK
-423 TSDHED
+423 TSDHEA
-429 VWTYDKEILL
+429 VWIYDKEIFL

-448 FDAKQDGKFKTGMQI
+448 FDAKQDGKLKKGMQI
-463 EITFFDK
+463 ELTFFDK
-470 NGKELGTYAE
+470 DGKKLGTRE
-480 TFNRKA
+480 EDFNRKA
-486 WLNTGLYNLYT
+486 WLYVKKYNLYT

-505 YTKDPTYA
+505 YTKDTAYA

-558 IAVAYSMIRDSGVWS
+558 IAVAYSMIRDSGVWN
-573 KKETDRF
+573 KEEKDRF

-617 IGAAAIMMA
+617 IGSAAIMMA

-660 SLRYHFASLEHFS
+660 SPRYHFASLEHFS

-678 WERESGENWFVSK
+678 WERESGENWFISK
-691 NTDMPGLL
+691 NANMPGLI

-733 SEFALYGLYCD
+733 TEFALYGLYCD
-744 QVAQYDK
+744 QVAQYDS

-764 KKPVKA
+764 NKPVKG
-770 FWGESVTLENLMYP
+770 FWGESVTLENLMYS
-784 STQQNGANASNLSKT
+784 STLQGGANAQASI
-799 ADLVNSA
+799 DLK
-806 DSTNQADGHTYG
+806 
-818 LDLTSCASFP
+818 SCASFP
-828 DSGIYVFRDHFGTP
+828 NSGIYVFRDQFGTP

-851 SPKKIGHGHKDQG
+851 SPKNIGHGHKDQG

-896 SHAVMQFEAAPHG
+896 SHAVMQFEAPPHG
-909 PIKKTAGFINL
+909 PIQKTAGFINL
-920 NAGTYSLERGWND
+920 SAGTYSLERGWND
-933 EPDCSKVTQLCLR
+933 GPDCSKVTQLCLN
-946 DKTDEKQDE
+946 DKNDN
-955 EKIEEQTSDK
+955 S
-965 SDSCE
+965 E
-970 SISMEIKNP
+970 SISVEIKNP
-979 MGDGIQH
+979 KGCGLQH

-993 LAETVT
+993 RAETVT
-999 IQDTVTDF
+999 VQDVVTDF
-1007 SGQVLFNFPILA
+1007 SGNVLFNLPILA

-1032 GYYGVKIKITIYSKA
+1032 GYYGVKIKITIHSNA
-1047 ESVVVEPGRATPMA
+1047 ESAVIESGRATPMA
-1061 PDANDHTDLLYL
+1061 PGANDHTDLLYL

-1086 IAPNK
+1086 IAPYKER

>member
-1 MIQEEDLD
+1 MIENELRKLIQESKACL
-9 MMEKTQ
+9 
-15 QADCIAEN
+15 AD
-23 KLRQMIN
+23 
-30 DAKTCLEGLRPY
+30 LRPY
-42 TTHVAQ
+42 TTYVAQ

-60 VVNQGEND
+60 AVNQDEND
-68 KNDESGLLPFTTKR
+68 ECGLLPFTTKR

-93 ACQFAAKRYTM
+93 ACQFAKKRYTM

-124 AWFQTQDLRKP
+124 AWFKTQDLRKP
-135 LAVSEIE
+135 LAVSEINE
-142 KDNDSNL
+142 KSYEKQACEFL
-149 SGKFTLSMAET
+149 PMAET
-160 CEYYEKKCREF
+160 CEYYEKICREF
-171 LANVT
+171 LNNIT
-176 YGDSIG
+176 YGNSIG
-182 QYSKSAGEA
+182 QYSNLAGEA
-191 LLQALNQLTKIRKE
+191 LSQALNQLTKIREE
-205 NTKKTAENSVNP
+205 NTDITA
-217 DDTTIIAQALAACLN
+217 IAKELAACLN
-232 ALWELRT
+232 ALWELRL
-239 SRVLRSEI
+239 SRVLCSES
-247 NLELNSESG
+247 NLESG
-256 GNLLLSAAQM
+256 GNILLSAAQM
-266 EEICHKIESDPLTK
+266 EEIRHKIESDSLTK
-280 SQYEQIKAL
+280 GQYEQIKAV

-295 EQRKSAYRALFA
+295 EQRKSAYSALFA
-307 PSDDY
+307 TIDDY
-312 EQLNREFVIKTNA
+312 EQLNREFVIETSA
-325 DNRPSFAIPKG
+325 GNRPSFAVPKG

-341 FALRLPREDNERD
+341 FTLRLPCEDNERD

-369 EGENIHLDIE
+369 EGKNILLE
-379 TSNSIENLNSI
+379 TKD
-390 ENSNSI
+390 
-396 ATSNRTEANEKV
+396 T
-408 KTDKESSGRVTLCNP
+408 VTLCNK
-423 TSDHED
+423 TSDHEA
-429 VWTYDKEILL
+429 VWIYDKEIFL

-448 FDAKQDGKFKTGMQI
+448 FDAKQDGKLKKGMQI
-463 EITFFDK
+463 ELTFFDK
-470 NGKELGTYAE
+470 DGKKLGTRE
-480 TFNRKA
+480 EDFNRKA
-486 WLNTGLYNLYT
+486 WLYVKKYNLYT

-505 YTKDPTYA
+505 YTKDTAYA

-558 IAVAYSMIRDSGVWS
+558 IAVAYSMIRDSGVWN
-573 KKETDRF
+573 KEEKDRF

-617 IGAAAIMMA
+617 IGSAAIMMA

-660 SLRYHFASLEHFS
+660 SPRYHFASLEHFS

-678 WERESGENWFVSK
+678 WERESGENWFISR
-691 NTDMPGLL
+691 NANMPGLI

-714 YFNDCIA
+714 YFNDSIA

-733 SEFALYGLYCD
+733 TEFALYGLYCD
-744 QVAQYDK
+744 QVAQYDR
-751 DTAQK
+751 DTTQK

-764 KKPVKA
+764 NKPVKG
-770 FWGESVTLENLMYP
+770 FWGESVTLENLMYS
-784 STQQNGANASNLSKT
+784 STLQGEANTPASLE
-799 ADLVNSA
+799 
-806 DSTNQADGHTYG
+806 
-818 LDLTSCASFP
+818 LTSCAAFP
-828 DSGIYVFRDHFGTP
+828 NSGIYVFRDHFGTP

-851 SPKKIGHGHKDQG
+851 SPKRIGHGHKDQG

-896 SHAVMQFEAAPHG
+896 SHAVMQFEAPPHG
-909 PIKKTAGFINL
+909 PIKKTSGFINL
-920 NAGTYSLERGWND
+920 SAGTYSLERGWND
-933 EPDCSKVTQLCLR
+933 GPDCSKVTQLCLD
-946 DKTDEKQDE
+946 DKN
-955 EKIEEQTSDK
+955 
-965 SDSCE
+965 DSCE
-970 SISMEIKNP
+970 SISMEIENP
-979 MGDGIQH
+979 KGCGVQH
-986 RTITIDH
+986 RKITINH
-993 LAETVT
+993 RAETVT
-999 IQDTVTDF
+999 VQDTVTDF
-1007 SGQVLFNFPILA
+1007 SDNVLFNLPILA

-1032 GYYGVKIKITIYSKA
+1032 GYYGVKIKITIHSNT
-1047 ESVVVEPGRATPMA
+1047 ESVVIESGRATPMA
-1061 PDANDHTDLLYL
+1061 PGANDHTDLLYL

-1086 IAPNK
+1086 IAPYEAN

>member
-1 MIQEEDLD
+1 MIENELRKLIQESKACL
-9 MMEKTQ
+9 
-15 QADCIAEN
+15 AD
-23 KLRQMIN
+23 
-30 DAKTCLEGLRPY
+30 LRPY
-42 TTHVAQ
+42 TTYVAQ

-60 VVNQGEND
+60 AVNQDEND
-68 KNDESGLLPFTTKR
+68 ECGLLPFTTKR

-93 ACQFAAKRYTM
+93 ACQFAKKRYTM

-124 AWFQTQDLRKP
+124 VWFKTQDLRKP
-135 LAVSEIE
+135 LAVSEINE
-142 KDNDSNL
+142 KSYEKQACEFL
-149 SGKFTLSMAET
+149 PMAET
-160 CEYYEKKCREF
+160 CEYYEKICREF
-171 LANVT
+171 LNNIT
-176 YGDSIG
+176 YGNSIG
-182 QYSKSAGEA
+182 QYSNLAGEA
-191 LLQALNQLTKIRKE
+191 LSQALNQLTKIREE
-205 NTKKTAENSVNP
+205 NTDITA
-217 DDTTIIAQALAACLN
+217 IAKALTACLN
-232 ALWELRT
+232 ALWELRL
-239 SRVLRSEI
+239 SRVLCSES
-247 NLELNSESG
+247 NLESG
-256 GNLLLSAAQM
+256 GNILLSAAQM
-266 EEICHKIESDPLTK
+266 EKIRHKIESDSLTK
-280 SQYEQIKAL
+280 GQYEQIKAV

-295 EQRKSAYRALFA
+295 EQRKSAYSALFA
-307 PSDDY
+307 TIDDY
-312 EQLNREFVIKTNA
+312 EQLNREFVIETSA
-325 DNRPSFAIPKG
+325 GNRPSFAVPKG

-341 FALRLPREDNERD
+341 FTLRLPCEDNERD

-369 EGENIHLDIE
+369 EGKNILLE
-379 TSNSIENLNSI
+379 TKD
-390 ENSNSI
+390 
-396 ATSNRTEANEKV
+396 T
-408 KTDKESSGRVTLCNP
+408 VTLCNK
-423 TSDHED
+423 TSDHEA
-429 VWTYDKEILL
+429 VWIYDKEIFL

-448 FDAKQDGKFKTGMQI
+448 FDAKQDGKLKKGMQI
-463 EITFFDK
+463 ELTFFDK
-470 NGKELGTYAE
+470 DGKKLGTRE
-480 TFNRKA
+480 EDFNRKA
-486 WLNTGLYNLYT
+486 WLYVKKYNLYT

-505 YTKDPTYA
+505 YTKDTAYA

-527 CQGAHHWLRYN
+527 CQGAHYWLRYN

-558 IAVAYSMIRDSGVWS
+558 IAVAYSMIRDSGVWN
-573 KKETDRF
+573 KEEKDRF

-617 IGAAAIMMA
+617 IGSAAIMMA

-660 SLRYHFASLEHFS
+660 SPRYHFASLEHFS

-678 WERESGENWFVSK
+678 WERESGENWFISR
-691 NTDMPGLL
+691 NANMPGLI

-714 YFNDCIA
+714 YFNDSIA

-733 SEFALYGLYCD
+733 TEFALYGLYCD
-744 QVAQYDK
+744 QVAQYDR

-764 KKPVKA
+764 NKPVKG
-770 FWGESVTLENLMYP
+770 FWGESVTLENLMYS
-784 STQQNGANASNLSKT
+784 STLQGEANTPASLE
-799 ADLVNSA
+799 
-806 DSTNQADGHTYG
+806 
-818 LDLTSCASFP
+818 LTSCAAFP
-828 DSGIYVFRDHFGTP
+828 NSGIYVFRDHFGTS

-851 SPKKIGHGHKDQG
+851 SPKRIGHGHKDQG

-896 SHAVMQFEAAPHG
+896 SHAVMQFEAPPHG
-909 PIKKTAGFINL
+909 PIKKTSGFINL
-920 NAGTYSLERGWND
+920 SAGTYSLERGWND
-933 EPDCSKVTQLCLR
+933 GPDCSKVTQLCLD
-946 DKTDEKQDE
+946 DKN
-955 EKIEEQTSDK
+955 
-965 SDSCE
+965 DSCE
-970 SISMEIKNP
+970 SISMEIKNQK
-979 MGDGIQH
+979 GCGVQH
-986 RTITIDH
+986 RNITIDH
-993 LAETVT
+993 SAETVT
-999 IQDTVTDF
+999 VQDTVTDF
-1007 SGQVLFNFPILA
+1007 SDNVLFNLPILA

-1032 GYYGVKIKITIYSKA
+1032 GYYGVKIKITIHSNT
-1047 ESVVVEPGRATPMA
+1047 ESVVIESGRATPMA
-1061 PDANDHTDLLYL
+1061 PGANDHTDLLYL

-1086 IAPNK
+1086 IAPYEAN

>member
-1 MIQEEDLD
+1 MIENELRKLIQESKACL
-9 MMEKTQ
+9 
-15 QADCIAEN
+15 AD
-23 KLRQMIN
+23 
-30 DAKTCLEGLRPY
+30 LRPY
-42 TTHVAQ
+42 TTYVAQ

-60 VVNQGEND
+60 AVNQDEND
-68 KNDESGLLPFTTKR
+68 ECGLLPFTTKR

-93 ACQFAAKRYTM
+93 ACQFAKKRYTM

-124 AWFQTQDLRKP
+124 AWFKTQDLRKP
-135 LAVSEIE
+135 LAVSEINE
-142 KDNDSNL
+142 KSYEKQACEFL
-149 SGKFTLSMAET
+149 PMAET
-160 CEYYEKKCREF
+160 CEYYEKICREF
-171 LANVT
+171 LNNIT
-176 YGDSIG
+176 YGNSIG
-182 QYSKSAGEA
+182 QYSNLAGEA
-191 LLQALNQLTKIRKE
+191 LSQALNQLTKIREE
-205 NTKKTAENSVNP
+205 NTDITA
-217 DDTTIIAQALAACLN
+217 IAKELAACLN
-232 ALWELRT
+232 ALWELRL
-239 SRVLRSEI
+239 SRVLCSES
-247 NLELNSESG
+247 NLESG
-256 GNLLLSAAQM
+256 GNILLSAAQM
-266 EEICHKIESDPLTK
+266 EEIRHKIESDSLTK
-280 SQYEQIKAL
+280 GQYEQIKAV

-295 EQRKSAYRALFA
+295 EQRKSAYSALFA
-307 PSDDY
+307 TSDNY
-312 EQLNREFVIKTNA
+312 EQLNREFVIETSA
-325 DNRPSFAIPKG
+325 GNRPSFAVPKG

-369 EGENIHLDIE
+369 EGKNILLE
-379 TSNSIENLNSI
+379 TKDTV
-390 ENSNSI
+390 
-396 ATSNRTEANEKV
+396 A
-408 KTDKESSGRVTLCNP
+408 LCNK
-423 TSDHED
+423 TSDHEA
-429 VWTYDKEILL
+429 VWIYDKEIFL

-448 FDAKQDGKFKTGMQI
+448 FDAKQDGKLKKGMQI
-463 EITFFDK
+463 ELTFFDK
-470 NGKELGTYAE
+470 DGKKLGTRE
-480 TFNRKA
+480 EDFNRKA
-486 WLNTGLYNLYT
+486 WLYVKKYNLYT

-505 YTKDPTYA
+505 YTKDTAYA

-558 IAVAYSMIRDSGVWS
+558 IAVAYSMIRDSGVWN
-573 KKETDRF
+573 KEEKDRF

-617 IGAAAIMMA
+617 IGSAAIMMA

-660 SLRYHFASLEHFS
+660 SPRYHFASLEHFS

-678 WERESGENWFVSK
+678 WERESGENWFISR
-691 NTDMPGLL
+691 NANMPGLI

-714 YFNDCIA
+714 YFNDSIA

-733 SEFALYGLYCD
+733 TEFALYGLYCD
-744 QVAQYDK
+744 QVAQYDR

-764 KKPVKA
+764 NKPVKG
-770 FWGESVTLENLMYP
+770 FWGESVTLENLMYS
-784 STQQNGANASNLSKT
+784 STLQGEANTPASLE
-799 ADLVNSA
+799 
-806 DSTNQADGHTYG
+806 
-818 LDLTSCASFP
+818 LTSCAAFP
-828 DSGIYVFRDHFGTP
+828 NSGIYVFRDHFGTP

-851 SPKKIGHGHKDQG
+851 SPKRIGHGHKDQG

-896 SHAVMQFEAAPHG
+896 SHAVMQFEAPPHG
-909 PIKKTAGFINL
+909 PIKKTSGFINL
-920 NAGTYSLERGWND
+920 SAGTYSLERGWND
-933 EPDCSKVTQLCLR
+933 GPDCSKVTQLCLD
-946 DKTDEKQDE
+946 DKN
-955 EKIEEQTSDK
+955 
-965 SDSCE
+965 DSCE

-979 MGDGIQH
+979 KGCGVQH
-986 RTITIDH
+986 RKITINH
-993 LAETVT
+993 RAETVT
-999 IQDTVTDF
+999 VQDTVTDF
-1007 SGQVLFNFPILA
+1007 SDNVLFNLPILA

-1032 GYYGVKIKITIYSKA
+1032 GYYGVKIKITIHSNT
-1047 ESVVVEPGRATPMA
+1047 ESVVIESGRATPMA
-1061 PDANDHTDLLYL
+1061 PGANDHTDLLYL

-1086 IAPNK
+1086 IAPYEAN